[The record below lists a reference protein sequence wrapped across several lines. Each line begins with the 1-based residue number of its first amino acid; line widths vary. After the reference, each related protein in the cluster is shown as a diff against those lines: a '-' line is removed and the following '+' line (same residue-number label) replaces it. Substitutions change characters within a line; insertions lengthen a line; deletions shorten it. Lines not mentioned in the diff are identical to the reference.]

1 MDWLPH
7 RMAAFLFLLLVLLD
21 FSTGFHVEV
30 KEWDENGTA
39 KWKTFRR
46 QKREWIKFAAAC
58 REGEDNSKRNPI
70 AKIRSDCEE
79 NHPVTYSI
87 SGVGIDR
94 APYGIFVINPRTG
107 EINITSIV
115 DREVTPVFVIRCF
128 AKHSVTG
135 VDLEPPLELRVRVLD
150 INDNPPIFAQ
160 TVFTG
165 SIEENSM
172 DNTLVMKII
181 ATDADEPN
189 HLNSKIAFKIESQ
202 EPSGPPM
209 FIMNKYTGELHLAN
223 YLDREQH
230 SSYTLV
236 VKASDRDGAA
246 DGISSLCSC
255 NVKVIDVNDNFP
267 TLAQSSFSASISENS
282 LSSDLLR
289 IQALDAD
296 EEFTD
301 NWLAEFFFISGNE
314 DNCFEI
320 VTDRATNQGILR
332 VIKELN
338 YEQLQSHSLIIGV
351 RNVAAFHHSVA
362 HDYQISGTPLT
373 IQVKNVIEPPRFHP
387 SSVVF
392 SIPESTRVN
401 QVVGTYTAID
411 EDTGVIASNVVYS
424 IGRDPGAW
432 FRINQNTGEITLNK
446 VINRES
452 IYVING
458 QYKAEVLAITRGVPR
473 YTATGTIVLSMQ
485 DMNDNC
491 PIINTELR
499 KVCMHSP
506 SVIITAKHRGGDTYG
521 TPFTFSIHGEPQT
534 TWIIRSINASS
545 AELVSQNIDFYIYRI
560 YVSVR
565 DNQGRHCRAPHII
578 PVQAC
583 QCDSRNYCTSG
594 ATKIVI
600 IGGGASGGG
609 SAGGGGGAVGGGSAG
624 GSAGG
629 GVGSGGVGGGG
640 VGGGG
645 QEGGGGIEQEGGGN
659 GEFRPGGGETE
670 DHTDWQG
677 YTDGYSESYEGYTA
691 ATDDTYNGQGSYGR
705 NFPSSTTLSG
715 AAIGLMFLGGLIFV
729 LIPIL
734 MSMSDCCGCGPG
746 VVGGVGTGFEPV
758 PECTEGAIH
767 PWGIEGAQP
776 EDRDVSHILAPT
788 TAAGGDFCE
797 PSDIYTN
804 TYGGGGVVAS
814 GVEETTG
821 VGYGTGTGYGTAG
834 GISGTGEV
842 KGSIGGTIKEYREG
856 GVNMAFLDNYFSE
869 KAFVYADEDEGRP
882 ANDCLLIYDH
892 EGVGTPVGSVGCCSF
907 IGEDLD
913 ETYLDTLGPKFKTL
927 AEICLGKEIEPFPD
941 ANPSWPCI
949 NVTLPNPESDLNLPP
964 PGTTIIV
971 NGSAPMPPPVGTT
984 TVITENTYTSG
995 STIQPPRPMTD
1006 PLLHGNMTV
1015 TETYTSG
1022 SPSLCVDPLRASNV
1036 VVTERVVGPASASDL
1051 HGMLDIPDLTEGSNV
1066 IVTERVIAPNSRLPA
1081 SLSIPDL
1088 VDGSNVVVTERVF
1101 RPASGMP
1108 GSLIN
1113 IPAELSN
1120 AHNVVVT
1127 ERVVSGSGVSSL
1139 GATSL
1144 GGANLGGL
1152 SSLGATSLGGANL
1165 GGLSS
1170 TGQMLSADCHL
1181 GQAMGTAS
1189 PGTSRRRVTK
1199 YSTVQYSSQ

>member
-30 KEWDENGTA
+30 KEWDENGMA
-39 KWKTFRR
+39 RWKTFRR

-79 NHPVTYSI
+79 NHPITYSI

-94 APYGIFVINPRTG
+94 APYGIFVVNPRTG

-115 DREVTPVFVIRCF
+115 DREVTPVFVIHCF

-165 SIEENSM
+165 SIEECSM

-202 EPSGPPM
+202 EPAGPPM

-282 LSSDLLR
+282 LSSELLR

-314 DNCFEI
+314 DNWFEI

-338 YEQLQSHSLIIGV
+338 YEHLQTHSLIIGV

-362 HDYQISGTPLT
+362 HEYQISGTPLT
-373 IQVKNVIEPPRFHP
+373 IEVKNVIEPPRFNP

-392 SIPESTRVN
+392 SLSERTRAN
-401 QVVGTYTAID
+401 YVVGTYTAID
-411 EDTGVIASNVVYS
+411 EDTGAIATNVVYS
-424 IGRDPGAW
+424 IGRDPGAL
-432 FRINQNTGEITLNK
+432 FRINQNTGEITLTK

-452 IYVING
+452 IYFTNG
-458 QYKAEVLAITRGVPR
+458 QYRAEVLAITRGVPR
-473 YTATGTIVLSMQ
+473 YTATGTIVLSIQ
-485 DMNDNC
+485 EMNDNC

-506 SVIITAKHRGGDTYG
+506 SVIITAKNMNGEVYG
-521 TPFTFSIHGEPQT
+521 APFTFSIHGEPQT

-545 AELVSQNIDFYIYRI
+545 AELTTQNIDFYIYRI

-565 DNQGRHCRAPHII
+565 DSQGRRCLKPHII

-594 ATKIVI
+594 ATKIII
-600 IGGGASGGG
+600 IGGGSGGG
-609 SAGGGGGAVGGGSAG
+609 GSEGGGSEAG
-624 GSAGG
+624 GSEAGG
-629 GVGSGGVGGGG
+629 SEAGGSDSDKGQEG
-640 VGGGG
+640 GGGG
-645 QEGGGGIEQEGGGN
+645 QEGGY
-659 GEFRPGGGETE
+659 TE
-670 DHTDWQG
+670 DHTNWQT
-677 YTDGYSESYEGYTA
+677 YTDDYDENDRYTA
-691 ATDDTYNGQGSYGR
+691 ATDYGYDGNGDYGR
-705 NFPSSTTLSG
+705 ALETSTTLSG

-746 VVGGVGTGFEPV
+746 AAAGVGTGFEPV
-758 PECTEGAIH
+758 PECIEGAIH

-788 TAAGGDFCE
+788 TAAGGDFGE

-834 GISGTGEV
+834 GISGAGEV

-907 IGEDLD
+907 IGEDTD

-941 ANPSWPCI
+941 VNPHWPSV
-949 NVTLPNPESDLNLPP
+949 NVPFPNPESDLNLPP

-971 NGSAPMPPPVGTT
+971 NGGAPMPPPVGTT
-984 TVITENTYTSG
+984 TVVTENTYTSG
-995 STIQPPRPMTD
+995 STIQHSRPMPD

-1022 SPSLCVDPLRASNV
+1022 SPSICIDPLRASNV
-1036 VVTERVVGPASASDL
+1036 VVTERVVGPASASEL
-1051 HGMLDIPDLTEGSNV
+1051 RGMLDIPDLTDGSNV
-1066 IVTERVIAPNSRLPA
+1066 IVTERLIAPNSRLPA

-1101 RPASGMP
+1101 RPASGVP

-1113 IPAELSN
+1113 IPSELTN
-1120 AHNVVVT
+1120 AHNMMVT
-1127 ERVVSGSGVSSL
+1127 ERVVSGSGMSSM
-1139 GATSL
+1139 GA
-1144 GGANLGGL
+1144 ANLGSMSG
-1152 SSLGATSLGGANL
+1152 TS
-1165 GGLSS
+1165 
-1170 TGQMLSADCHL
+1170 QMLSADCHL

-1199 YSTVQYSSQ
+1199 YSSMQYSSQ

>member
-1 MDWLPH
+1 K
-7 RMAAFLFLLLVLLD
+7 
-21 FSTGFHVEV
+21 V
-30 KEWDENGTA
+30 KEWDENGMA
-39 KWKTFRR
+39 RWKTFRR

-70 AKIRSDCEE
+70 ARIRSDCEE
-79 NHPVTYSI
+79 DNPITYSI

-94 APYGIFVINPRTG
+94 APYGIFVVNPRTG

-115 DREVTPVFVIRCF
+115 DREITPVFVIRCF

-135 VDLEPPLELRVRVLD
+135 IDLEPPLELRVRVLD
-150 INDNPPIFAQ
+150 INDNPPVFAQ

-165 SIEENSM
+165 SVEESSM

-282 LSSDLLR
+282 LSSELLR

-332 VIKELN
+332 VIKELDF
-338 YEQLQSHSLIIGV
+338 EHMRTHSLMIGV

-362 HDYQISGTPLT
+362 HEYQIFGTPLT
-373 IQVKNVIEPPRFHP
+373 VEVKNLIEPPRFHP

-392 SIPESTRVN
+392 SLAEGARVN
-401 QVVGTYTAID
+401 YVVGTYTAMD
-411 EDTGVIASNVVYS
+411 EDTRTIASNVVYS
-424 IGRDPGAW
+424 IGRDPAAW

-446 VINRES
+446 VINRDS
-452 IYVING
+452 IYVVNG
-458 QYKAEVLAITRGVPR
+458 QYQAEVLAITR
-473 YTATGTIVLSMQ
+473 
-485 DMNDNC
+485 
-491 PIINTELR
+491 
-499 KVCMHSP
+499 
-506 SVIITAKHRGGDTYG
+506 
-521 TPFTFSIHGEPQT
+521 
-534 TWIIRSINASS
+534 
-545 AELVSQNIDFYIYRI
+545 
-560 YVSVR
+560 
-565 DNQGRHCRAPHII
+565 
-578 PVQAC
+578 AC

-594 ATKIVI
+594 ATRIII
-600 IGGGASGGG
+600 IGGGGGSSGGTG
-609 SAGGGGGAVGGGSAG
+609 GGTTGGGAGGGTGGGTWEEGGREDGGGGG
-624 GSAGG
+624 
-629 GVGSGGVGGGG
+629 
-640 VGGGG
+640 G
-645 QEGGGGIEQEGGGN
+645 QSRPEEGD
-659 GEFRPGGGETE
+659 FE
-670 DHTDWQG
+670 DHTDWQS
-677 YTDGYSESYEGYTA
+677 YTDGYGGGEEEYTA
-691 ATDDTYNGQGSYGR
+691 STDGGYAGNENYGR
-705 NFPSSTTLSG
+705 QFESNTTLSG

-746 VVGGVGTGFEPV
+746 AAGGVGTGFEPV

-776 EDRDVSHILAPT
+776 EDRSGIVNNCQADMK
-788 TAAGGDFCE
+788 
-797 PSDIYTN
+797 DIYNN

-834 GISGTGEV
+834 GISGTGEA

-907 IGEDLD
+907 IGEDTD

-941 ANPSWPCI
+941 VNPPWPGVNI
-949 NVTLPNPESDLNLPP
+949 PFPSPESDLNLPP
-964 PGTTIIV
+964 PGTTIVV
-971 NGSAPMPPPVGTT
+971 NGSAPMPTPAGTT
-984 TVITENTYTSG
+984 TVVTENTYTSG
-995 STIQPPRPMTD
+995 ATIQTPRPMPD

-1015 TETYTSG
+1015 TETYTSS

-1051 HGMLDIPDLTEGSNV
+1051 RGMLDIPDLTEGSNV

-1113 IPAELSN
+1113 IPSELSN

-1127 ERVVSGSGVSSL
+1127 ERVVSGSGMSSL
-1139 GATSL
+1139 G
-1144 GGANLGGL
+1144 G
-1152 SSLGATSLGGANL
+1152 TSLGGANL

-1170 TGQMLSADCHL
+1170 TGQMLSAECHL
-1181 GQAMGTAS
+1181 GQGMGTAS
-1189 PGTSRRRVTK
+1189 PGTSRRRMTK

>member
-1 MDWLPH
+1 Q
-7 RMAAFLFLLLVLLD
+7 VLLD

-30 KEWDENGTA
+30 KEWDENGMA
-39 KWKTFRR
+39 RWKTFRR

-70 AKIRSDCEE
+70 ARIRSDCEE
-79 NHPVTYSI
+79 DNPITYSI

-94 APYGIFVINPRTG
+94 APYGIFVVNPRTG

-135 VDLEPPLELRVRVLD
+135 IDLEPPLELRVRVLD
-150 INDNPPIFAQ
+150 INDNPPVFAQ

-165 SIEENSM
+165 SVEESSM

-282 LSSDLLR
+282 LSSELLR

-332 VIKELN
+332 VIKELDF
-338 YEQLQSHSLIIGV
+338 EHMRTHALMIGV

-362 HDYQISGTPLT
+362 HEYQIFGTPLT
-373 IQVKNVIEPPRFHP
+373 VEVKNLIEPPRFHP

-392 SIPESTRVN
+392 SLAENARVN
-401 QVVGTYTAID
+401 YVIGTYTAMD
-411 EDTGVIASNVVYS
+411 EDTRTIASNVVYS
-424 IGRDPGAW
+424 IGRDPAAW
-432 FRINQNTGEITLNK
+432 FRINQNTGEIILNK
-446 VINRES
+446 VVNRDS
-452 IYVING
+452 VYVVNG
-458 QYKAEVLAITRGVPR
+458 QYQAEVLAITR
-473 YTATGTIVLSMQ
+473 
-485 DMNDNC
+485 
-491 PIINTELR
+491 
-499 KVCMHSP
+499 
-506 SVIITAKHRGGDTYG
+506 
-521 TPFTFSIHGEPQT
+521 
-534 TWIIRSINASS
+534 
-545 AELVSQNIDFYIYRI
+545 
-560 YVSVR
+560 
-565 DNQGRHCRAPHII
+565 
-578 PVQAC
+578 AC

-594 ATKIVI
+594 ATRIII
-600 IGGGASGGG
+600 IGGGGGSGGG
-609 SAGGGGGAVGGGSAG
+609 TGGGGT
-624 GSAGG
+624 
-629 GVGSGGVGGGG
+629 SGGVGGGT
-640 VGGGG
+640 GGGG
-645 QEGGGGIEQEGGGN
+645 REEGGGQQEGGGDYGQT
-659 GEFRPGGGETE
+659 RPGGDFE

-677 YTDGYSESYEGYTA
+677 YTDGYDGGEDGYTA
-691 ATDDTYNGQGSYGR
+691 STDEGYAGNENYGR
-705 NFPSSTTLSG
+705 QYESNTTLSG

-746 VVGGVGTGFEPV
+746 AAGGVGTGFEPV

-776 EDRDVSHILAPT
+776 EDRVSRSHISKTKSNSYLEAQE
-788 TAAGGDFCE
+788 GQLFLF
-797 PSDIYTN
+797 SDIYNN

-834 GISGTGEV
+834 GISGTGEA

-907 IGEDLD
+907 IGEDTD

-941 ANPSWPCI
+941 VNPPWPGVNI
-949 NVTLPNPESDLNLPP
+949 PFPSPESDLNLPP

-971 NGSAPMPPPVGTT
+971 NGNAPMPPSAGTT
-984 TVITENTYTSG
+984 TVVTENTYTSG
-995 STIQPPRPMTD
+995 ATIQPPRPMPD
-1006 PLLHGNMTV
+1006 PLVHGNMTV
-1015 TETYTSG
+1015 TETYTSS

-1051 HGMLDIPDLTEGSNV
+1051 RGMLDIPDLTEGSNV

-1113 IPAELSN
+1113 IPSELSN

-1127 ERVVSGSGVSSL
+1127 ERVVSGSGMSSL
-1139 GATSL
+1139 GGTSL

-1152 SSLGATSLGGANL
+1152 STA
-1165 GGLSS
+1165 
-1170 TGQMLSADCHL
+1170 GQMLSADCHL
-1181 GQAMGTAS
+1181 SQGMGTAS

>member
-1 MDWLPH
+1 K
-7 RMAAFLFLLLVLLD
+7 
-21 FSTGFHVEV
+21 V

-39 KWKTFRR
+39 RWKTFRR

-70 AKIRSDCEE
+70 ARIRSDCEE
-79 NHPVTYSI
+79 DNPIIYSI

-94 APYGIFVINPRTG
+94 APYGIFVVNPRTG

-150 INDNPPIFAQ
+150 INDNPPVFAQ

-165 SIEENSM
+165 SIEESSM

-282 LSSDLLR
+282 LSSELLR

-320 VTDRATNQGILR
+320 ITDRATNQGILR
-332 VIKELN
+332 VIKELD
-338 YEQLQSHSLIIGV
+338 YEQLQTHSLMIGV
-351 RNVAAFHHSVA
+351 RNVAAFHHSVVQ
-362 HDYQISGTPLT
+362 DYQVSGTPL
-373 IQVKNVIEPPRFHP
+373 IVEVKNLVEPPRFDP
-387 SSVVF
+387 SSVML
-392 SIPESTRVN
+392 SISEGTRVN
-401 QVVGTYTAID
+401 TFIGTFTAID
-411 EDTGVIASNVVYS
+411 EDTRAIASNVYFYLTKHRYS
-424 IGRDPGAW
+424 IGRDPAAW

-446 VINRES
+446 AINRES

-458 QYKAEVLAITRGVPR
+458 QYKAEVLAITR
-473 YTATGTIVLSMQ
+473 
-485 DMNDNC
+485 
-491 PIINTELR
+491 
-499 KVCMHSP
+499 
-506 SVIITAKHRGGDTYG
+506 
-521 TPFTFSIHGEPQT
+521 
-534 TWIIRSINASS
+534 
-545 AELVSQNIDFYIYRI
+545 
-560 YVSVR
+560 
-565 DNQGRHCRAPHII
+565 
-578 PVQAC
+578 AC

-594 ATKIVI
+594 ATKIII
-600 IGGGASGGG
+600 IGGGGGG
-609 SAGGGGGAVGGGSAG
+609 AGGGGGTGTGGIDTG
-624 GSAGG
+624 GQGG
-629 GVGSGGVGGGG
+629 DRED
-640 VGGGG
+640 GG
-645 QEGGGGIEQEGGGN
+645 QEGYDDGQT
-659 GEFRPGGGETE
+659 RPGGGDTE
-670 DHTDWQG
+670 DHTDWQV
-677 YTDGYSESYEGYTA
+677 YTDAYGGGEEGYTA
-691 ATDDTYNGQGSYGR
+691 STDDSYAGNENYGR
-705 NFPSSTTLSG
+705 EYQGPTTLSG

-746 VVGGVGTGFEPV
+746 AAGAVRTGFEPV

-776 EDRDVSHILAPT
+776 EDRVSTCHVSKTGSNSYLEKRLHLT
-788 TAAGGDFCE
+788 VY
-797 PSDIYTN
+797 IYNN

-834 GISGTGEV
+834 GISGTGEA

-907 IGEDLD
+907 IGEDTD

-941 ANPSWPCI
+941 VNPPWPGI
-949 NVTLPNPESDLNLPP
+949 NVAFPNPESDLNLPP
-964 PGTTIIV
+964 PGTTIVV
-971 NGSAPMPPPVGTT
+971 NGNAPMPPPAGTT
-984 TVITENTYTSG
+984 TVVTENTYTSG
-995 STIQPPRPMTD
+995 STIQPPRPMPD

-1051 HGMLDIPDLTEGSNV
+1051 RGMLDIPDLADGSNV
-1066 IVTERVIAPNSRLPA
+1066 IVTERVIAPSSRLPA

-1101 RPASGMP
+1101 RPAPGMP

-1113 IPAELSN
+1113 IPSELSN

-1127 ERVVSGSGVSSL
+1127 ERVVSGSGMSSL
-1139 GATSL
+1139 G
-1144 GGANLGGL
+1144 G
-1152 SSLGATSLGGANL
+1152 TSLGGANL

>member
-1 MDWLPH
+1 K
-7 RMAAFLFLLLVLLD
+7 
-21 FSTGFHVEV
+21 V
-30 KEWDENGTA
+30 KEWDDNGMA
-39 KWKTFRR
+39 RWKTFRR

-58 REGEDNSKRNPI
+58 REGEDNSRRNPI

-79 NHPVTYSI
+79 KHPITYSI

-94 APYGIFVINPRTG
+94 APFGIFVVNPRTG

-115 DREVTPVFVIRCF
+115 DREITPVFVIRCF

-135 VDLEPPLELRVRVLD
+135 VDLEPPLELRVKVLD
-150 INDNPPIFAQ
+150 INDNPPVFAQ

-165 SIEENSM
+165 AIEESSM

-246 DGISSLCSC
+246 DGVSSLCSC

-282 LSSDLLR
+282 LSSELIR

-314 DNCFEI
+314 DNWFEI

-338 YEQLQSHSLIIGV
+338 YEYLQTHSLIIGV

-362 HDYQISGTPLT
+362 HEYRISGTPLT
-373 IQVKNVIEPPRFHP
+373 IEVKNVIEPPRFHP
-387 SSVVF
+387 STVLFSV
-392 SIPESTRVN
+392 SQNTRVN
-401 QVVGTYTAID
+401 YIVGTYTAFD
-411 EDTGVIASNVVYS
+411 EDSGSIASNHFYFTKYRYS
-424 IGRDPGAW
+424 IGRDPAAW
-432 FRINQNTGEITLNK
+432 FRINQNTGQITLNK
-446 VINRES
+446 VINWDS
-452 IYVING
+452 IYVVNG
-458 QYKAEVLAITRGVPR
+458 QYRAEVLAITR
-473 YTATGTIVLSMQ
+473 
-485 DMNDNC
+485 
-491 PIINTELR
+491 
-499 KVCMHSP
+499 
-506 SVIITAKHRGGDTYG
+506 
-521 TPFTFSIHGEPQT
+521 
-534 TWIIRSINASS
+534 
-545 AELVSQNIDFYIYRI
+545 
-560 YVSVR
+560 
-565 DNQGRHCRAPHII
+565 
-578 PVQAC
+578 AC
-583 QCDSRNYCTSG
+583 QCDINNYCTNG
-594 ATKIVI
+594 ATRIII
-600 IGGGASGGG
+600 IGGDGK
-609 SAGGGGGAVGGGSAG
+609 
-624 GSAGG
+624 
-629 GVGSGGVGGGG
+629 
-640 VGGGG
+640 
-645 QEGGGGIEQEGGGN
+645 E
-659 GEFRPGGGETE
+659 GGETE
-670 DHTDWQG
+670 KEDSSTREPKLEEHTED
-677 YTDGYSESYEGYTA
+677 YTDGQVYTGGYSEGDGGYTA
-691 ATDDTYNGQGSYGR
+691 ATDYYYNGNGNYGR
-705 NFPSSTTLSG
+705 EIQSATTLSG

-746 VVGGVGTGFEPV
+746 AAGGVGTGFEPV

-776 EDRDVSHILAPT
+776 EDRVSTSYVSKTCGYRNSYLQKILHLPRNMKVIV
-788 TAAGGDFCE
+788 E
-797 PSDIYTN
+797 LYIYTN

-834 GISGTGEV
+834 GISGAGEV
-842 KGSIGGTIKEYREG
+842 KGSVGGTIKEYREG

-907 IGEDLD
+907 IGEDTD

-941 ANPSWPCI
+941 VNPTWPCL
-949 NVTLPNPESDLNLPP
+949 NLNFPNPESDLNLPP
-964 PGTTIIV
+964 PGSTIVV
-971 NGSAPMPPPVGTT
+971 NGCAPMPPPVGTT
-984 TVITENTYTSG
+984 TVVTENTYTSG
-995 STIQPPRPMTD
+995 STIQPPRPMPD

-1051 HGMLDIPDLTEGSNV
+1051 RGMLDIPDLADGSNV

-1108 GSLIN
+1108 GSLMN
-1113 IPAELSN
+1113 IPSELSN

-1127 ERVVSGSGVSSL
+1127 ERVVSGSGMSSL
-1139 GATSL
+1139 GGTSL
-1144 GGANLGGL
+1144 GG
-1152 SSLGATSLGGANL
+1152 TNL

>member
-7 RMAAFLFLLLVLLD
+7 RTAAFLFLLLVLLD

-30 KEWDENGTA
+30 KEWDENGMA
-39 KWKTFRR
+39 RWKTFRR

-79 NHPVTYSI
+79 NHPITYSI

-94 APYGIFVINPRTG
+94 APFGIFVVNPRTG

-165 SIEENSM
+165 SIEESSM

-282 LSSDLLR
+282 LSSELLR

-314 DNCFEI
+314 DNWFEI

-338 YEQLQSHSLIIGV
+338 YEYLQTHSLIIGV

-362 HDYQISGTPLT
+362 HEYRISGTPLT
-373 IQVKNVIEPPRFHP
+373 IEVKNMIEPPRFQP

-392 SIPESTRVN
+392 SISQNTRVN
-401 QVVGTYTAID
+401 YVVGTYTAID
-411 EDTGVIASNVVYS
+411 EDTGAIASNVVYS
-424 IGRDPGAW
+424 IGRDPAAW
-432 FRINQNTGEITLNK
+432 FRINQNTGQITLNK

-473 YTATGTIVLSMQ
+473 YTATGTIVLSIE
-485 DMNDNC
+485 DTNYNC
-491 PIINTELR
+491 PTINTELR

-506 SVIITAKHRGGDTYG
+506 SVVITAKGLDGDSYG
-521 TPFTFSIHGEPQT
+521 FPFTFSIHGEPQT

-545 AELVSQNIDFYIYRI
+545 AELVSQNIDFYLYRI
-560 YVSVR
+560 YVSVS
-565 DNQGRHCRAPHII
+565 DNQGRRCSRPHII

-594 ATKIVI
+594 ATKIII
-600 IGGGASGGG
+600 IGGGGSSGGG
-609 SAGGGGGAVGGGSAG
+609 SGGEGGNTGGKDGGGTGPDGGDTGEARPGEGTEDYTDGQVYTSGYSE
-624 GSAGG
+624 GG
-629 GVGSGGVGGGG
+629 GVYTAVTDYYD
-640 VGGGG
+640 
-645 QEGGGGIEQEGGGN
+645 GN
-659 GEFRPGGGETE
+659 GIDRGIQP
-670 DHTDWQG
+670 
-677 YTDGYSESYEGYTA
+677 A
-691 ATDDTYNGQGSYGR
+691 
-705 NFPSSTTLSG
+705 TTLSG

-746 VVGGVGTGFEPV
+746 AAGGVGTGFEPV

-907 IGEDLD
+907 IGEDTD

-941 ANPSWPCI
+941 VNPTWPCVNI
-949 NVTLPNPESDLNLPP
+949 NFPNPESDLNLPP
-964 PGTTIIV
+964 PGTTIVV
-971 NGSAPMPPPVGTT
+971 NGCAPMPPPVGTT
-984 TVITENTYTSG
+984 TVVTENTYTSG
-995 STIQPPRPMTD
+995 STIQPPRPMPD

-1051 HGMLDIPDLTEGSNV
+1051 RGMLDIPDLTDGSNV
-1066 IVTERVIAPNSRLPA
+1066 IVTERVIAPNSRLPT

-1113 IPAELSN
+1113 IPSELSN

-1127 ERVVSGSGVSSL
+1127 ERVVSGSGMSSL
-1139 GATSL
+1139 GGTSL
-1144 GGANLGGL
+1144 GGTNLG
-1152 SSLGATSLGGANL
+1152 T
-1165 GGLSS
+1165 LSS

-1181 GQAMGTAS
+1181 GQAIGTAS

>member
-1 MDWLPH
+1 L
-7 RMAAFLFLLLVLLD
+7 LFLQVLLD
-21 FSTGFHVEV
+21 FTTGFHVEV
-30 KEWDENGTA
+30 KEWDGNGTA
-39 KWKTFRR
+39 RWKTFRR

-70 AKIRSDCEE
+70 ARIRSDCEE
-79 NHPVTYSI
+79 DNPITYSI

-94 APYGIFVINPRTG
+94 APYGIFVVNPRTG

-150 INDNPPIFAQ
+150 INDNAPVFAQ

-165 SIEENSM
+165 SVEESSM

-282 LSSDLLR
+282 LSSELLR

-332 VIKELN
+332 VIKELDF
-338 YEQLQSHSLIIGV
+338 EHIRTHSLMIGV

-362 HDYQISGTPLT
+362 HEYQIFGTPLT
-373 IQVKNVIEPPRFHP
+373 VEVKNLIEPPRFHP

-392 SIPESTRVN
+392 SLAEGARAN
-401 QVVGTYTAID
+401 YVVGTYTAMD
-411 EDTGVIASNVVYS
+411 EDTRTIASNVVYS
-424 IGRDPGAW
+424 IGRDPAAW

-452 IYVING
+452 VYVVNG
-458 QYKAEVLAITRGVPR
+458 QYQAEVLAITR
-473 YTATGTIVLSMQ
+473 
-485 DMNDNC
+485 
-491 PIINTELR
+491 
-499 KVCMHSP
+499 
-506 SVIITAKHRGGDTYG
+506 
-521 TPFTFSIHGEPQT
+521 
-534 TWIIRSINASS
+534 
-545 AELVSQNIDFYIYRI
+545 
-560 YVSVR
+560 
-565 DNQGRHCRAPHII
+565 
-578 PVQAC
+578 AC
-583 QCDSRNYCTSG
+583 QCDSRNYCTTG
-594 ATKIVI
+594 ATRIII
-600 IGGGASGGG
+600 IGGGGA
-609 SAGGGGGAVGGGSAG
+609 AGGGGT
-624 GSAGG
+624 
-629 GVGSGGVGGGG
+629 GGGG
-640 VGGGG
+640 TTGGGG
-645 QEGGGGIEQEGGGN
+645 GGTGGGGREDGGQQGGGDY
-659 GEFRPGGGETE
+659 GGETRPEGGDFE

-677 YTDGYSESYEGYTA
+677 YTDGYDGGGEGYTA
-691 ATDDTYNGQGSYGR
+691 STDDSYAGNENYGR
-705 NFPSSTTLSG
+705 DYESNTTLSG

-746 VVGGVGTGFEPV
+746 AAGGVGTGFEPV

-776 EDRDVSHILAPT
+776 EDRVSTSHVSKIRSNSYLEKRLHLT
-788 TAAGGDFCE
+788 IE
-797 PSDIYTN
+797 SDKIYNN

-834 GISGTGEV
+834 GISGMGEA

-907 IGEDLD
+907 IGEDTD

-941 ANPSWPCI
+941 VNPPWPGV
-949 NVTLPNPESDLNLPP
+949 NVAFPSPESDLNLPP
-964 PGTTIIV
+964 PGTTIVV

-984 TVITENTYTSG
+984 TVVTENTYTSG
-995 STIQPPRPMTD
+995 ATIQPPRPMPD

-1022 SPSLCVDPLRASNV
+1022 SPSFPVDPLRASNV

-1051 HGMLDIPDLTEGSNV
+1051 RGMLDIPDLTEGSNV

-1113 IPAELSN
+1113 IPSELSN

-1127 ERVVSGSGVSSL
+1127 ERVVSGSGMSSL
-1139 GATSL
+1139 G
-1144 GGANLGGL
+1144 G
-1152 SSLGATSLGGANL
+1152 TSLGGANL

-1170 TGQMLSADCHL
+1170 TSQMLSADSHL
-1181 GQAMGTAS
+1181 GQGMGTAS

>member
-30 KEWDENGTA
+30 KEWNENGTT

-70 AKIRSDCEE
+70 ARIRSDCEE
-79 NHPVTYSI
+79 NNPITYSI

-107 EINITSIV
+107 EINITAIV
-115 DREVTPVFVIRCF
+115 DREVTPIFVIRCF

-150 INDNPPIFAQ
+150 INDNPPVFAQ
-160 TVFTG
+160 AVFTG
-165 SIEENSM
+165 SIEESSM

-181 ATDADEPN
+181 ASDADEPN

-209 FIMNKYTGELHLAN
+209 FIMNKYTGELHIAN
-223 YLDREQH
+223 FLDREQH

-255 NVKVIDVNDNFP
+255 VVKVIDVNDNFP
-267 TLAQSSFSASISENS
+267 TLAQSSFSASIAENA
-282 LSSDLLR
+282 LSSEVLR

-296 EEFTD
+296 EENTP
-301 NWLAEFFFISGNE
+301 NWRAKFVILSGNE
-314 DNCFEI
+314 NHWFKIDTDPNTNEGI
-320 VTDRATNQGILR
+320 VR
-332 VIKELN
+332 VVKELN
-338 YEQLQSHSLIIGV
+338 YEQHQVHPLTIGV
-351 RNVAAFHHSVA
+351 INENSFHKSVA
-362 HDYQISGTPLT
+362 HSFQMSGTPLT
-373 IQVKNVIEPPRFHP
+373 IAVKNVVEPPYFHP
-387 SSVVF
+387 SSIVF
-392 SIPESTRVN
+392 SLSESTRVN
-401 QVVGTYTAID
+401 YIVGAYTAID
-411 EDTGVIASNVVYS
+411 EDTGAIASNVVYS
-424 IGRDPGAW
+424 MGRDPGAW
-432 FRINQNTGEITLNK
+432 FRVNQNTGEITLNK
-446 VINRES
+446 VIDRES
-452 IYVING
+452 IYVTNG
-458 QYKAEVLAITRGVPR
+458 QYRAEVLAITRGVPQ
-473 YTATGTIVLSMQ
+473 YTATGTIVLSIQ
-485 DMNDNC
+485 DVNDNC
-491 PIINTELR
+491 PTINTELR

-506 SVIITAKHRGGDTYG
+506 SVIITAKDMDGDPYG
-521 TPFTFSIHGEPQT
+521 PPFTFSIHGEPQT

-545 AELVSQNIDFYIYRI
+545 AELVCQNIDFYMYRI
-560 YVSVR
+560 YISVK
-565 DNQGRHCRAPHII
+565 DNQGRSCPKPHII

-583 QCDSRNYCTSG
+583 QCDSRNYCTNG
-594 ATKIVI
+594 ATKITI
-600 IGGGASGGG
+600 IGGGGRGTDVSGDAGSSGGA
-609 SAGGGGGAVGGGSAG
+609 AGGGGAGGVGGGG
-624 GSAGG
+624 
-629 GVGSGGVGGGG
+629 GGVGGGG

-645 QEGGGGIEQEGGGN
+645 VGGGGVGGGGGN
-659 GEFRPGGGETE
+659 GDIGPGVDQTE
-670 DHTDWQG
+670 DHTDGQVYTYG
-677 YTDGYSESYEGYTA
+677 YGDEGYTP
-691 ATDDTYNGQGSYGR
+691 ATDDIYNGNLGR
-705 NFPSSTTLSG
+705 QAPSSTTLSG

-746 VVGGVGTGFEPV
+746 AAGGVGTGFEPV

-788 TAAGGDFCE
+788 TAAGGDFGE

-842 KGSIGGTIKEYREG
+842 KGSVGGTIKEYREG

-907 IGEDLD
+907 IGEDTD

-941 ANPSWPCI
+941 VNPPWPSV
-949 NVTLPNPESDLNLPP
+949 NVTFPSPESDLNLPP

-984 TVITENTYTSG
+984 TVVTENTYTSA
-995 STIQPPRPMTD
+995 STIQPPRPMPD

-1022 SPSLCVDPLRASNV
+1022 SPSLGVDPLRASNV

-1051 HGMLDIPDLTEGSNV
+1051 RGMLDIPDLTDGSNV
-1066 IVTERVIAPNSRLPA
+1066 IVTERVIAPNSRLPT

-1113 IPAELSN
+1113 IPSELSN
-1120 AHNVVVT
+1120 THNVVVT
-1127 ERVVSGSGVSSL
+1127 ERVVSGSGMN
-1139 GATSL
+1139 SL
-1144 GGANLGGL
+1144 GGA
-1152 SSLGATSLGGANL
+1152 SLGGANL

-1170 TGQMLSADCHL
+1170 TSQMLSADCHL

>member
-7 RMAAFLFLLLVLLD
+7 RTPAFLFLLLVLLD
-21 FSTGFHVEV
+21 CSTGFHVEV
-30 KEWDENGTA
+30 KEWDENGMA
-39 KWKTFRR
+39 RWKTFRR

-70 AKIRSDCEE
+70 ARIRSDCEE
-79 NHPVTYSI
+79 KHPITYSI

-94 APYGIFVINPRTG
+94 APYGIFVVNPRTG

-128 AKHSVTG
+128 AKHSMTG
-135 VDLEPPLELRVRVLD
+135 EDLEPPLELRVRVLD

-165 SIEENSM
+165 SVEESSM

-181 ATDADEPN
+181 ASDADEPN

-255 NVKVIDVNDNFP
+255 NIKVIDVNDNFP

-282 LSSDLLR
+282 LSSELLR

-314 DNCFEI
+314 DNWFEI

-338 YEQLQSHSLIIGV
+338 YEHLQTHSLIIGV
-351 RNVAAFHHSVA
+351 RNVAAFHHSIA
-362 HDYQISGTPLT
+362 KDFRMSGTPLT
-373 IQVKNVIEPPRFHP
+373 IEVKNMIEPPKFQP

-392 SIPESTRVN
+392 SLSESKKVN
-401 QVVGTYTAID
+401 YILGTYTAID
-411 EDTGVIASNVVYS
+411 EDTGLTASNVIYS

-432 FRINQNTGEITLNK
+432 FRINQNTGEIILNK
-446 VINRES
+446 VIDRDS
-452 IYVING
+452 VYVTNG
-458 QYKAEVLAITRGVPR
+458 QYRAEVLAITRGAPR
-473 YTATGTIVLSMQ
+473 YTATGTIVLSLQ
-485 DMNDNC
+485 DMYDNC
-491 PIINTELR
+491 PSINTELR

-506 SVIITAKHRGGDTYG
+506 SVIITAKYMDGHPYSG

-560 YVSVR
+560 YISVR
-565 DNQGRHCRAPHII
+565 DSQGRSCPKPHVI

-583 QCDSRNYCTSG
+583 QCDIRNYCTSG
-594 ATKIVI
+594 ATKIII
-600 IGGGASGGG
+600 IGD
-609 SAGGGGGAVGGGSAG
+609 
-624 GSAGG
+624 
-629 GVGSGGVGGGG
+629 
-640 VGGGG
+640 
-645 QEGGGGIEQEGGGN
+645 
-659 GEFRPGGGETE
+659 GGGERDQDGGYDDYRPGE
-670 DHTDWQG
+670 GPKEHTDWQV
-677 YTDGYSESYEGYTA
+677 YTIDYSDGQGYSA
-691 ATDDTYNGQGSYGR
+691 ATDDTFNGNGNYGR
-705 NFPSSTTLSG
+705 NILSSTTLSG

-746 VVGGVGTGFEPV
+746 AAAGVGTGFEPV

-788 TAAGGDFCE
+788 TAAGGDFGE

-834 GISGTGEV
+834 GISGTGEA
-842 KGSIGGTIKEYREG
+842 KGSVGGTIKEYREG

-907 IGEDLD
+907 IGEDTD

-941 ANPSWPCI
+941 VNPPWPCV
-949 NVTLPNPESDLNLPP
+949 NVNFPNSESDLNLPP
-964 PGTTIIV
+964 PGTTIVV
-971 NGSAPMPPPVGTT
+971 NGCAPMPPPAGTT
-984 TVITENTYTSG
+984 TIVTENTYTSG
-995 STIQPPRPMTD
+995 STIQPSRPMPD

-1015 TETYTSG
+1015 TETFTSS

-1051 HGMLDIPDLTEGSNV
+1051 RGMLDIPDLTDGSNV
-1066 IVTERVIAPNSRLPA
+1066 IVTERVIAPNSRLPT

-1113 IPAELSN
+1113 IPSELSN
-1120 AHNVVVT
+1120 THNVVVT
-1127 ERVVSGSGVSSL
+1127 ERVVSGSGMS
-1139 GATSL
+1139 SL

-1152 SSLGATSLGGANL
+1152 SSA
-1165 GGLSS
+1165 
-1170 TGQMLSADCHL
+1170 GQMLSAEGHL

-1199 YSTVQYSSQ
+1199 YSTMQYSNQ

>member
-1 MDWLPH
+1 K
-7 RMAAFLFLLLVLLD
+7 
-21 FSTGFHVEV
+21 V

-39 KWKTFRR
+39 RWKTFRR

-79 NHPVTYSI
+79 NNPITYSI

-94 APYGIFVINPRTG
+94 APYGIFVVNPRTG

-135 VDLEPPLELRVRVLD
+135 IDLEPPLELRVRVLD

-160 TVFTG
+160 SVFTG
-165 SIEENSM
+165 SIEECSM

-181 ATDADEPN
+181 ASDADEPN

-255 NVKVIDVNDNFP
+255 HVKVIDVNDNFP
-267 TLAQSSFSASISENS
+267 TLAQSSFSATISENS
-282 LSSDLLR
+282 LSSELLR

-320 VTDRATNQGILR
+320 VTDPATNQGILR

-338 YEQLQSHSLIIGV
+338 YEHIQTHSLSIGV
-351 RNVAAFHHSVA
+351 RNRAEFHHSVMSQ
-362 HDYQISGTPLT
+362 YQVIGTPL
-373 IQVKNVIEPPRFHP
+373 IVEVKNVIEPPRFNPP
-387 SSVVF
+387 SAIF
-392 SIPESTRVN
+392 SISQRTRVN
-401 QVVGTYTAID
+401 YVVGTYTAID
-411 EDTGVIASNVVYS
+411 EDTGTTATNVVYS

-446 VINRES
+446 VIDWES
-452 IYVING
+452 SYVTRG
-458 QYKAEVLAITRGVPR
+458 QYRAEVLAITR
-473 YTATGTIVLSMQ
+473 A
-485 DMNDNC
+485 
-491 PIINTELR
+491 
-499 KVCMHSP
+499 
-506 SVIITAKHRGGDTYG
+506 
-521 TPFTFSIHGEPQT
+521 
-534 TWIIRSINASS
+534 
-545 AELVSQNIDFYIYRI
+545 
-560 YVSVR
+560 
-565 DNQGRHCRAPHII
+565 CR
-578 PVQAC
+578 
-583 QCDSRNYCTSG
+583 CDSRNYCSSG
-594 ATKIVI
+594 ATKIII
-600 IGGGASGGG
+600 IGGG
-609 SAGGGGGAVGGGSAG
+609 GGGGGDDGRENAHTTSAVTVDDGDRDTATYWDSSTGGYGPYTG
-624 GSAGG
+624 G
-629 GVGSGGVGGGG
+629 
-640 VGGGG
+640 
-645 QEGGGGIEQEGGGN
+645 
-659 GEFRPGGGETE
+659 
-670 DHTDWQG
+670 TD
-677 YTDGYSESYEGYTA
+677 YEESKYPYV
-691 ATDDTYNGQGSYGR
+691 YVQ
-705 NFPSSTTLSG
+705 PSTTLSG

-746 VVGGVGTGFEPV
+746 AAAGVRTGFEPV

-776 EDRDVSHILAPT
+776 EDRVSTSRSTGERIFL
-788 TAAGGDFCE
+788 FLF
-797 PSDIYTN
+797 SDIYTN
-804 TYGGGGVVAS
+804 TYGGGGGVTS

-834 GISGTGEV
+834 GISGTGEA

-907 IGEDLD
+907 IGEDTD

-927 AEICLGKEIEPFPD
+927 AEICLGKEIEHFPD
-941 ANPSWPCI
+941 ANPPWPGV
-949 NVTLPNPESDLNLPP
+949 NVTFPNPECDLNLPP
-964 PGTTIIV
+964 PGTTILV
-971 NGSAPMPPPVGTT
+971 NGSAPMAPPVGTT
-984 TVITENTYTSG
+984 TVVTENTYTSA
-995 STIQPPRPMTD
+995 STVQPPRPMPD
-1006 PLLHGNMTV
+1006 PLLHGNVTV

-1051 HGMLDIPDLTEGSNV
+1051 RGMLDIPDLTDGSNV

-1113 IPAELSN
+1113 IPSELSN
-1120 AHNVVVT
+1120 THNVVVT
-1127 ERVVSGSGVSSL
+1127 ERVVSGSGMSSL
-1139 GATSL
+1139 A
-1144 GGANLGGL
+1144 GG
-1152 SSLGATSLGGANL
+1152 SLGGANL

-1170 TGQMLSADCHL
+1170 TSQMLNADCHL

-1199 YSTVQYSSQ
+1199 YSTMQYSSQ

>member
-1 MDWLPH
+1 MCSLIPPPSYCH
-7 RMAAFLFLLLVLLD
+7 HGVVPVNFQVLLD

-39 KWKTFRR
+39 RWKTFRR

-79 NHPVTYSI
+79 KHPITYSI

-94 APYGIFVINPRTG
+94 APFGIFVVNPRTG

-165 SIEENSM
+165 SIEESSM

-236 VKASDRDGAA
+236 VKASDRDGAG

-282 LSSDLLR
+282 LSSELIR

-314 DNCFEI
+314 DNWFEI

-338 YEQLQSHSLIIGV
+338 YEYLQTHSLIIGV

-362 HDYQISGTPLT
+362 HEYRISGTPLT
-373 IQVKNVIEPPRFHP
+373 IEVKNVIEPPRFHP
-387 SSVVF
+387 PSILFSV
-392 SIPESTRVN
+392 SQNTRVN
-401 QVVGTYTAID
+401 YVVGTYTAFD
-411 EDTGVIASNVVYS
+411 EDTGSIASNVVYS
-424 IGRDPGAW
+424 IGRDPAAW
-432 FRINQNTGEITLNK
+432 FRINQNTGQITLNK
-446 VINRES
+446 VISRES

-473 YTATGTIVLSMQ
+473 YTATGTIVLSIE
-485 DMNDNC
+485 DTNYNC
-491 PIINTELR
+491 PTINTEIR

-506 SVIITAKHRGGDTYG
+506 SVIITAKGMDGDAYG
-521 TPFTFSIHGEPQT
+521 FPFTFSIHGEPQT

-545 AELVSQNIDFYIYRI
+545 AELVSQNMDFYLYRI
-560 YVSVR
+560 YISVS
-565 DNQGRHCRAPHII
+565 DNQGRRCSRPHII

-583 QCDSRNYCTSG
+583 QCDSRNYCTNG
-594 ATKIVI
+594 ATKIII
-600 IGGGASGGG
+600 IGGGGKETGP
-609 SAGGGGGAVGGGSAG
+609 
-624 GSAGG
+624 
-629 GVGSGGVGGGG
+629 
-640 VGGGG
+640 
-645 QEGGGGIEQEGGGN
+645 EGGGTGVTT
-659 GEFRPGGGETE
+659 PGREPE
-670 DHTDWQG
+670 DYTDEQG
-677 YTDGYSESYEGYTA
+677 YTNGYSEGDGGYS
-691 ATDDTYNGQGSYGR
+691 ATTDYNENGYIGR
-705 NFPSSTTLSG
+705 DIQPSTTLSG

-746 VVGGVGTGFEPV
+746 AAGGVGTGFEPV

-788 TAAGGDFCE
+788 TAAGGDFGE

-842 KGSIGGTIKEYREG
+842 KGSVGGTIKECREG

-907 IGEDLD
+907 IGEDTD

-941 ANPSWPCI
+941 VNPTWPCV
-949 NVTLPNPESDLNLPP
+949 NLNFPNSESDLNLPP

-971 NGSAPMPPPVGTT
+971 NGCAPMPPPGGTT
-984 TVITENTYTSG
+984 TVVTENTYTSA
-995 STIQPPRPMTD
+995 STIQPPRPMPD

-1051 HGMLDIPDLTEGSNV
+1051 RGMLDIPDLTDGSNV
-1066 IVTERVIAPNSRLPA
+1066 IVTERVIAPNSRLPT

-1113 IPAELSN
+1113 IPSELSN

-1127 ERVVSGSGVSSL
+1127 ERVVSGSGMSSL
-1139 GATSL
+1139 GGTSL
-1144 GGANLGGL
+1144 GG
-1152 SSLGATSLGGANL
+1152 TNL

-1170 TGQMLSADCHL
+1170 TGQMLGADCHL

-1199 YSTVQYSSQ
+1199 YSTMQYSSQ

>member
-1 MDWLPH
+1 
-7 RMAAFLFLLLVLLD
+7 FTCLFFFFIVLVIWYLNSL
-21 FSTGFHVEV
+21 SKV
-30 KEWDENGTA
+30 KEWDENGMA
-39 KWKTFRR
+39 RWKTFRR

-70 AKIRSDCEE
+70 ARIRSDCEE
-79 NHPVTYSI
+79 DNPITYSI

-94 APYGIFVINPRTG
+94 APYGIFIVNPRTG

-150 INDNPPIFAQ
+150 INDNPPVFAQ

-165 SIEENSM
+165 SVEESSM

-282 LSSDLLR
+282 LSSELLR

-332 VIKELN
+332 VIKELDF
-338 YEQLQSHSLIIGV
+338 EHMRSHSLMIGV

-362 HDYQISGTPLT
+362 HEYQIFGTPLT
-373 IQVKNVIEPPRFHP
+373 VEVKNLIEPPRFHP

-392 SIPESTRVN
+392 SLPGGARVN
-401 QVVGTYTAID
+401 YVVGTYTAMD
-411 EDTGVIASNVVYS
+411 EDTRTIASNVVYS
-424 IGRDPGAW
+424 IGRDPAAW

-446 VINRES
+446 VINRDS
-452 IYVING
+452 VYVVNG
-458 QYKAEVLAITRGVPR
+458 RYQAEVLAITRGVPR
-473 YTATGTIVLSMQ
+473 YTATGTIVLSI
-485 DMNDNC
+485 DGINANC
-491 PIINTELR
+491 PTINTEVR

-506 SVIITAKHRGGDTYG
+506 SVIISANHRDGDLYA

-534 TWIIRSINASS
+534 TWIIRRINDSS
-545 AELVSQNIDFYIYRI
+545 AELVGQNIDFYLYRI
-560 YVSVR
+560 YVVVR
-565 DNQGRHCRAPHII
+565 DSQGRRCARPHII

-583 QCDSRNYCTSG
+583 QCDSRNYCTNG
-594 ATKIVI
+594 ATRIII
-600 IGGGASGGG
+600 IGGGGSGGG
-609 SAGGGGGAVGGGSAG
+609 T
-624 GSAGG
+624 
-629 GVGSGGVGGGG
+629 GV
-640 VGGGG
+640 
-645 QEGGGGIEQEGGGN
+645 
-659 GEFRPGGGETE
+659 
-670 DHTDWQG
+670 
-677 YTDGYSESYEGYTA
+677 
-691 ATDDTYNGQGSYGR
+691 
-705 NFPSSTTLSG
+705 
-715 AAIGLMFLGGLIFV
+715 
-729 LIPIL
+729 IPIL

-746 VVGGVGTGFEPV
+746 AAGGVGTGFEPV

-776 EDRDVSHILAPT
+776 EDRVN
-788 TAAGGDFCE
+788 
-797 PSDIYTN
+797 IYNN

-907 IGEDLD
+907 IGEDTD

-941 ANPSWPCI
+941 VNPPWPGV
-949 NVTLPNPESDLNLPP
+949 NMSFPSPESDLNLPP
-964 PGTTIIV
+964 PGTTIVV

-984 TVITENTYTSG
+984 TVVTENTYTSG
-995 STIQPPRPMTD
+995 TTIQPPRPMPD
-1006 PLLHGNMTV
+1006 PLLHSNMTV

-1022 SPSLCVDPLRASNV
+1022 PPSLGIDPLRASNV

-1051 HGMLDIPDLTEGSNV
+1051 RGMLDIPDLTE
-1066 IVTERVIAPNSRLPA
+1066 EYCYYL
-1081 SLSIPDL
+1081 
-1088 VDGSNVVVTERVF
+1088 
-1101 RPASGMP
+1101 
-1108 GSLIN
+1108 
-1113 IPAELSN
+1113 
-1120 AHNVVVT
+1120 
-1127 ERVVSGSGVSSL
+1127 
-1139 GATSL
+1139 
-1144 GGANLGGL
+1144 
-1152 SSLGATSLGGANL
+1152 
-1165 GGLSS
+1165 
-1170 TGQMLSADCHL
+1170 
-1181 GQAMGTAS
+1181 
-1189 PGTSRRRVTK
+1189 
-1199 YSTVQYSSQ
+1199 

>member
-7 RMAAFLFLLLVLLD
+7 RTAAFLLLLLVLLD
-21 FSTGFHVEV
+21 FSRGFHVEV
-30 KEWDENGTA
+30 KEWNENGTA
-39 KWKTFRR
+39 RWKTFRR

-70 AKIRSDCEE
+70 ARIRSDCEE
-79 NHPVTYSI
+79 NNPITYSI

-94 APYGIFVINPRTG
+94 APYGIFVVNPRTG

-115 DREVTPVFVIRCF
+115 DREITPVFVIRCF
-128 AKHSVTG
+128 AKHSLTG
-135 VDLEPPLELRVRVLD
+135 VDMEPPLELRVRVLD

-282 LSSDLLR
+282 LSSELLR

-296 EEFTD
+296 EELSD

-338 YEQLQSHSLIIGV
+338 YEHLQTHSLMIGV

-362 HDYQISGTPLT
+362 QDYRISGTPL
-373 IQVKNVIEPPRFHP
+373 IIEVKNVMEPPRFNP

-392 SIPESTRVN
+392 TISESTRAN
-401 QVVGTYTAID
+401 YVVGTYTAFD
-411 EDTGVIASNVVYS
+411 EDSGTTATNVVYS

-446 VINRES
+446 VVDWES
-452 IYVING
+452 VYVVNG
-458 QYKAEVLAITRGVPR
+458 QYRAEVLAITKGAPR
-473 YTATGTIVLSMQ
+473 YTATGTIVLSIQ
-485 DMNDNC
+485 DNDNC
-491 PIINTELR
+491 PRINTELR

-506 SVIITAKHRGGDTYG
+506 SVVITAKGTDTQSYAL
-521 TPFTFSIHGEPQT
+521 PFTFSIHGEPQT
-534 TWIIRSINASS
+534 TWIIRSLNASS
-545 AELVSQNIDFYIYRI
+545 AELVNQNMDFYIYRI
-560 YVSVR
+560 YVNVR
-565 DNQGRHCRAPHII
+565 DSQGRRCRKPYII

-594 ATKIVI
+594 ATRIII
-600 IGGGASGGG
+600 IGGRGSGSGSGGG
-609 SAGGGGGAVGGGSAG
+609 GAGGGATGNEGGTGGGGAGGGGA
-624 GSAGG
+624 
-629 GVGSGGVGGGG
+629 
-640 VGGGG
+640 
-645 QEGGGGIEQEGGGN
+645 GGGGIEGGQQG
-659 GEFRPGGGETE
+659 GVDTEPGGGGEYRPAE
-670 DHTDWQG
+670 DTTDSQG
-677 YTDGYSESYEGYTA
+677 YTDGYGDGGEGYTA
-691 ATDDTYNGQGSYGR
+691 ATDYGYGDGSYGR
-705 NFPSSTTLSG
+705 GLESATTLSG
-715 AAIGLMFLGGLIFV
+715 SAIGLMFLGGLIFV

-746 VVGGVGTGFEPV
+746 AAGGVGTGFEPV

-788 TAAGGDFCE
+788 TAAGGEFGE

-842 KGSIGGTIKEYREG
+842 KGSVGGTIKEYREG

-892 EGVGTPVGSVGCCSF
+892 EGIGTPVGSVGCCSF
-907 IGEDLD
+907 IGEDTD

-941 ANPSWPCI
+941 VNPPWPGI
-949 NVTLPNPESDLNLPP
+949 NLSFPNPESDLNLPP
-964 PGTTIIV
+964 PGTTIVV
-971 NGSAPMPPPVGTT
+971 NGGAPMPPPVGTT
-984 TVITENTYTSG
+984 TVVTENTYTSG
-995 STIQPPRPMTD
+995 ATIQPPRPMPD

-1022 SPSLCVDPLRASNV
+1022 SSGLCVDPLRASNV
-1036 VVTERVVGPASASDL
+1036 VVTERVVGPASASEL
-1051 HGMLDIPDLTEGSNV
+1051 RGMLDIPDLTDGSNV

-1113 IPAELSN
+1113 IPSELSN

-1127 ERVVSGSGVSSL
+1127 ERVMSGSGMSSL
-1139 GATSL
+1139 G
-1144 GGANLGGL
+1144 G
-1152 SSLGATSLGGANL
+1152 TSLGGANL

>member
-1 MDWLPH
+1 Q
-7 RMAAFLFLLLVLLD
+7 VLLD
-21 FSTGFHVEV
+21 FSTGFHVKV
-30 KEWDENGTA
+30 KEWDENGMA
-39 KWKTFRR
+39 RWKTFRR

-79 NHPVTYSI
+79 KHPITYSI

-94 APYGIFVINPRTG
+94 APYGIFVVNPRTG

-135 VDLEPPLELRVRVLD
+135 IDLEPPLELRVRVLD

-165 SIEENSM
+165 SIEESSM

-181 ATDADEPN
+181 ASDADEPN

-301 NWLAEFFFISGNE
+301 NWLAEFFFLSGNE
-314 DNCFEI
+314 DNWFEI

-338 YEQLQSHSLIIGV
+338 YEYLQTHSLIIGV

-362 HDYQISGTPLT
+362 RDFQMSGTPLT
-373 IQVKNVIEPPRFHP
+373 IEVKNVIEPPRFHP

-392 SIPESTRVN
+392 SVSESTRVN
-401 QVVGTYTAID
+401 YVVGTYTAID
-411 EDTGVIASNVVYS
+411 EDTGAIASNVVYS
-424 IGRDPGAW
+424 IGRDPAAW

-446 VINRES
+446 VIDRES

-458 QYKAEVLAITRGVPR
+458 QYRAEVLAITRGVTR
-473 YTATGTIVLSMQ
+473 YTATGTIVLSIQ
-485 DMNDNC
+485 DINDNC
-491 PIINTELR
+491 PTINTELR

-506 SVIITAKHRGGDTYG
+506 SVIITAKDRDGDPYG
-521 TPFTFSIHGEPQT
+521 
-534 TWIIRSINASS
+534 
-545 AELVSQNIDFYIYRI
+545 
-560 YVSVR
+560 
-565 DNQGRHCRAPHII
+565 
-578 PVQAC
+578 
-583 QCDSRNYCTSG
+583 
-594 ATKIVI
+594 
-600 IGGGASGGG
+600 
-609 SAGGGGGAVGGGSAG
+609 
-624 GSAGG
+624 
-629 GVGSGGVGGGG
+629 
-640 VGGGG
+640 
-645 QEGGGGIEQEGGGN
+645 EGGKDEE
-659 GEFRPGGGETE
+659 ETTE
-670 DHTDWQG
+670 DHTDG
-677 YTDGYSESYEGYTA
+677 GYSEGYTA
-691 ATDDTYNGQGSYGR
+691 TTDDTYNEEDVYNRRS
-705 NFPSSTTLSG
+705 PSSTTLSG
-715 AAIGLMFLGGLIFV
+715 SAIGLMFLGGLIFV

-746 VVGGVGTGFEPV
+746 AAGGVGTGFEPV

-776 EDRDVSHILAPT
+776 EDRVSTSHISKTCRRITFL
-788 TAAGGDFCE
+788 FLF
-797 PSDIYTN
+797 SDIYTN

-834 GISGTGEV
+834 GISGTGEA

-907 IGEDLD
+907 IGEDTD

-941 ANPSWPCI
+941 VNLPWPCV
-949 NVTLPNPESDLNLPP
+949 NVTFPNAESDLNLPP
-964 PGTTIIV
+964 PGTTIVV
-971 NGSAPMPPPVGTT
+971 NGCAPMPPPVGTT
-984 TVITENTYTSG
+984 TVVTENTYTSG
-995 STIQPPRPMTD
+995 STIQPPRPMSD

-1051 HGMLDIPDLTEGSNV
+1051 RGMLDIPDLADGSNV
-1066 IVTERVIAPNSRLPA
+1066 IVTERVIAPNSRLPT

-1113 IPAELSN
+1113 IPSELSN
-1120 AHNVVVT
+1120 THNVVVT
-1127 ERVVSGSGVSSL
+1127 ERVVSGSGMSSL
-1139 GATSL
+1139 GGTSL

-1152 SSLGATSLGGANL
+1152 SSA
-1165 GGLSS
+1165 
-1170 TGQMLSADCHL
+1170 GQMLSADCHL

-1199 YSTVQYSSQ
+1199 YSTVQYSS

>member
-1 MDWLPH
+1 K
-7 RMAAFLFLLLVLLD
+7 
-21 FSTGFHVEV
+21 V
-30 KEWDENGTA
+30 KEWDENGMA
-39 KWKTFRR
+39 RWKTFRR

-70 AKIRSDCEE
+70 ARIRSDCEE
-79 NHPVTYSI
+79 KHPITYSI

-94 APYGIFVINPRTG
+94 APYGIFVVNPRTG

-128 AKHSVTG
+128 AKHSMTG
-135 VDLEPPLELRVRVLD
+135 EDLEPPLELRVRVLD

-165 SIEENSM
+165 SVEESSM

-181 ATDADEPN
+181 ASDADEPN

-255 NVKVIDVNDNFP
+255 NIKVIDVNDNFP

-282 LSSDLLR
+282 LSSELLR

-314 DNCFEI
+314 DNWFEI

-338 YEQLQSHSLIIGV
+338 YEHLQTHSLIIGV
-351 RNVAAFHHSVA
+351 RNVAAFHHSIA
-362 HDYQISGTPLT
+362 KDFRMSGTPLT
-373 IQVKNVIEPPRFHP
+373 IEVKNMIEPPKFQP

-392 SIPESTRVN
+392 SLSESKKVN
-401 QVVGTYTAID
+401 YILGTYTAID
-411 EDTGVIASNVVYS
+411 EDTGLTASNYFYFTKYRYS

-432 FRINQNTGEITLNK
+432 FRINQNTGEIILNK
-446 VINRES
+446 VIDRDS
-452 IYVING
+452 VYVTNG
-458 QYKAEVLAITRGVPR
+458 QYRAEVLAITR
-473 YTATGTIVLSMQ
+473 
-485 DMNDNC
+485 
-491 PIINTELR
+491 
-499 KVCMHSP
+499 
-506 SVIITAKHRGGDTYG
+506 
-521 TPFTFSIHGEPQT
+521 
-534 TWIIRSINASS
+534 
-545 AELVSQNIDFYIYRI
+545 
-560 YVSVR
+560 
-565 DNQGRHCRAPHII
+565 
-578 PVQAC
+578 AC
-583 QCDSRNYCTSG
+583 QCDIRNYCTSG
-594 ATKIVI
+594 ATKIII
-600 IGGGASGGG
+600 IGD
-609 SAGGGGGAVGGGSAG
+609 
-624 GSAGG
+624 
-629 GVGSGGVGGGG
+629 
-640 VGGGG
+640 
-645 QEGGGGIEQEGGGN
+645 
-659 GEFRPGGGETE
+659 GGGERDQDGGYDDYRPGE
-670 DHTDWQG
+670 GPKEHTDWQV
-677 YTDGYSESYEGYTA
+677 YTIDYSDGQGYSA
-691 ATDDTYNGQGSYGR
+691 ATDDTFNGNGNYGR
-705 NFPSSTTLSG
+705 NILSSTTLSG

-746 VVGGVGTGFEPV
+746 AAAGVGTGFEPV

-776 EDRDVSHILAPT
+776 EDRVSTSHVSKT
-788 TAAGGDFCE
+788 H
-797 PSDIYTN
+797 DIYTN

-834 GISGTGEV
+834 GISGTGEA
-842 KGSIGGTIKEYREG
+842 KGSVGGTIKEYREG

-907 IGEDLD
+907 IGEDTD

-941 ANPSWPCI
+941 VNPPWPCV
-949 NVTLPNPESDLNLPP
+949 NVNFPNSESDLNLPP
-964 PGTTIIV
+964 PGTTIVV
-971 NGSAPMPPPVGTT
+971 NGCAPMPPPAGTT
-984 TVITENTYTSG
+984 TIVTENTYTSG
-995 STIQPPRPMTD
+995 STIQPSRPMPD

-1015 TETYTSG
+1015 TETFTSS

-1051 HGMLDIPDLTEGSNV
+1051 RGMLDIPDLTDGSNV
-1066 IVTERVIAPNSRLPA
+1066 IVTERVIAPNSRLPT

-1113 IPAELSN
+1113 IPSELSN
-1120 AHNVVVT
+1120 THNVVVT
-1127 ERVVSGSGVSSL
+1127 ERVVSGSGMS
-1139 GATSL
+1139 SL

-1152 SSLGATSLGGANL
+1152 SSA
-1165 GGLSS
+1165 
-1170 TGQMLSADCHL
+1170 GQMLSAEGHL

-1199 YSTVQYSSQ
+1199 YSTMQYSNQ

>member
-1 MDWLPH
+1 HFALRFYMPNFL
-7 RMAAFLFLLLVLLD
+7 LFLQVLLD

-30 KEWDENGTA
+30 KEWDENGMA
-39 KWKTFRR
+39 RWKTFRR

-70 AKIRSDCEE
+70 ARIRSDCEE
-79 NHPVTYSI
+79 DNPITYSI

-94 APYGIFVINPRTG
+94 APYGIFIVNPRTG

-115 DREVTPVFVIRCF
+115 DREITPVFVIRCF

-150 INDNPPIFAQ
+150 INDNPPVFAQ

-165 SIEENSM
+165 SVEESSM

-282 LSSDLLR
+282 LSSELLR

-320 VTDRATNQGILR
+320 VTDRATNQGVLR
-332 VIKELN
+332 VIKELDF
-338 YEQLQSHSLIIGV
+338 EHMRSHSLMIGV

-362 HDYQISGTPLT
+362 HEYQIYGTPLT
-373 IQVKNVIEPPRFHP
+373 VEVKNLIEPPRFHP

-392 SIPESTRVN
+392 SLPGGARVN
-401 QVVGTYTAID
+401 YVVGTYTAMD
-411 EDTGVIASNVVYS
+411 EDTRTIASNYFYVTKHRYS
-424 IGRDPGAW
+424 IGRDPAAW

-446 VINRES
+446 VINRDS
-452 IYVING
+452 VYIVNG
-458 QYKAEVLAITRGVPR
+458 QYQAEVLAITR
-473 YTATGTIVLSMQ
+473 
-485 DMNDNC
+485 
-491 PIINTELR
+491 
-499 KVCMHSP
+499 
-506 SVIITAKHRGGDTYG
+506 
-521 TPFTFSIHGEPQT
+521 
-534 TWIIRSINASS
+534 
-545 AELVSQNIDFYIYRI
+545 
-560 YVSVR
+560 
-565 DNQGRHCRAPHII
+565 
-578 PVQAC
+578 AC

-594 ATKIVI
+594 ATRIII
-600 IGGGASGGG
+600 IGGGGGG
-609 SAGGGGGAVGGGSAG
+609 TGGGTGGGGGGT
-624 GSAGG
+624 
-629 GVGSGGVGGGG
+629 GGGG
-640 VGGGG
+640 GGGTGGGG
-645 QEGGGGIEQEGGGN
+645 REDGGQGGGDYDQN
-659 GEFRPGGGETE
+659 RPGDYE
-670 DHTDWQG
+670 DHTDWQS
-677 YTDGYSESYEGYTA
+677 YTDGYDGGEDGYTA
-691 ATDDTYNGQGSYGR
+691 STDGGYSGNENYGR
-705 NFPSSTTLSG
+705 QFESNTTLSG

-734 MSMSDCCGCGPG
+734 MSMSDCCGCGRG
-746 VVGGVGTGFEPV
+746 AAGGVGTGFEPV

-776 EDRDVSHILAPT
+776 EDRVSTSHVSKT
-788 TAAGGDFCE
+788 RN
-797 PSDIYTN
+797 IYNN

-907 IGEDLD
+907 IGEDTD

-941 ANPSWPCI
+941 VNPPWPGV
-949 NVTLPNPESDLNLPP
+949 NMSFPSPESDLNLPP
-964 PGTTIIV
+964 PGTTIVV

-984 TVITENTYTSG
+984 TVVTENTYTSG
-995 STIQPPRPMTD
+995 TTIQPPRPMPD

-1022 SPSLCVDPLRASNV
+1022 PPSLSIDPLRASNV

-1051 HGMLDIPDLTEGSNV
+1051 RGMLDIPDLTEGSNV

-1113 IPAELSN
+1113 IPSELSS

-1127 ERVVSGSGVSSL
+1127 ERVVSGSGMSSL
-1139 GATSL
+1139 G
-1144 GGANLGGL
+1144 G
-1152 SSLGATSLGGANL
+1152 TSLGGANL

-1170 TGQMLSADCHL
+1170 TGQMLSADSHL
-1181 GQAMGTAS
+1181 GQGMGTAS

>member
-1 MDWLPH
+1 L
-7 RMAAFLFLLLVLLD
+7 LFLQVLLD

-30 KEWDENGTA
+30 KEWDENGMA
-39 KWKTFRR
+39 RWKTFRR

-70 AKIRSDCEE
+70 ARIRSDCEE
-79 NHPVTYSI
+79 NNPITYSI

-94 APYGIFVINPRTG
+94 APYGIFVVNPRTG

-115 DREVTPVFVIRCF
+115 DREITPVFVIRCF

-135 VDLEPPLELRVRVLD
+135 IDLEPPLELRVRVLD
-150 INDNPPIFAQ
+150 INDNPPVFAQ

-165 SIEENSM
+165 SVEESSM

-282 LSSDLLR
+282 LSSELLR

-332 VIKELN
+332 VIKELDF
-338 YEQLQSHSLIIGV
+338 EHMRTHSLMIGV

-362 HDYQISGTPLT
+362 HEYQIFGTPLT
-373 IQVKNVIEPPRFHP
+373 VEVKNLIEPPRFHP

-392 SIPESTRVN
+392 SLAEGARVN
-401 QVVGTYTAID
+401 YVVGTYTAMD
-411 EDTGVIASNVVYS
+411 EDTRTIASNVVYS
-424 IGRDPGAW
+424 IGRDPAAW

-446 VINRES
+446 VITRDS
-452 IYVING
+452 IYVVNG
-458 QYKAEVLAITRGVPR
+458 QYQAEVLAITR
-473 YTATGTIVLSMQ
+473 
-485 DMNDNC
+485 
-491 PIINTELR
+491 
-499 KVCMHSP
+499 
-506 SVIITAKHRGGDTYG
+506 
-521 TPFTFSIHGEPQT
+521 
-534 TWIIRSINASS
+534 
-545 AELVSQNIDFYIYRI
+545 
-560 YVSVR
+560 
-565 DNQGRHCRAPHII
+565 
-578 PVQAC
+578 AC

-594 ATKIVI
+594 ATRIII
-600 IGGGASGGG
+600 IGGGGGG
-609 SAGGGGGAVGGGSAG
+609 AGGGGGT
-624 GSAGG
+624 AGG
-629 GVGSGGVGGGG
+629 GGGGTGGGG
-640 VGGGG
+640 REEGGQQGGGDYG
-645 QEGGGGIEQEGGGN
+645 QT
-659 GEFRPGGGETE
+659 RPGGGDFE
-670 DHTDWQG
+670 DHTEWQG
-677 YTDGYSESYEGYTA
+677 YTDGYEGGEDGYTA
-691 ATDDTYNGQGSYGR
+691 STDDGYAGNENYGR
-705 NFPSSTTLSG
+705 QFESNTTLSA

-746 VVGGVGTGFEPV
+746 AAGGVGTGFEPV

-776 EDRDVSHILAPT
+776 EDRVSTSHVSKT
-788 TAAGGDFCE
+788 TK
-797 PSDIYTN
+797 IYNN

-834 GISGTGEV
+834 GISGTGEA

-907 IGEDLD
+907 IGEDTD

-941 ANPSWPCI
+941 ANPPWPGVNI
-949 NVTLPNPESDLNLPP
+949 PFPSPESDLNLPP
-964 PGTTIIV
+964 PGTTIVV
-971 NGSAPMPPPVGTT
+971 NGSAPMPPPAGTT
-984 TVITENTYTSG
+984 TVVTENTYTSG
-995 STIQPPRPMTD
+995 TTIQPPRPMPD

-1015 TETYTSG
+1015 TETYTSS

-1051 HGMLDIPDLTEGSNV
+1051 RGMLDIPDLTEGSNV

-1113 IPAELSN
+1113 IPSELSN

-1127 ERVVSGSGVSSL
+1127 ERVVSGAGMSSL
-1139 GATSL
+1139 G
-1144 GGANLGGL
+1144 G
-1152 SSLGATSLGGANL
+1152 TSLGGANL

-1170 TGQMLSADCHL
+1170 TGQMLGAECHL
-1181 GQAMGTAS
+1181 GQGMGTAS

>member
-1 MDWLPH
+1 YDSGTL
-7 RMAAFLFLLLVLLD
+7 
-21 FSTGFHVEV
+21 SKV
-30 KEWDENGTA
+30 KEWDENGMA
-39 KWKTFRR
+39 RWKTFRR

-79 NHPVTYSI
+79 NNPITYSI

-94 APYGIFVINPRTG
+94 APYGIFVVNPRTG

-165 SIEENSM
+165 SVEESSM

-267 TLAQSSFSASISENS
+267 TLAQSSFSVSISENS
-282 LSSDLLR
+282 LSSELLR

-338 YEQLQSHSLIIGV
+338 YEHLQTHSLSIGV
-351 RNVAAFHHSVA
+351 RNVAPFHRSVA
-362 HDYQISGTPLT
+362 HEYQVFGTPL
-373 IQVKNVIEPPRFHP
+373 IVEVKNVIEPPRFNP

-392 SIPESTRVN
+392 SMPKSTGMYS
-401 QVVGTYTAID
+401 VVGTYTAID
-411 EDTGVIASNVVYS
+411 EDTGAIASNVVIFYLTKYRYS

-446 VINRES
+446 VIDRES
-452 IYVING
+452 IYVVNG
-458 QYKAEVLAITRGVPR
+458 QYRAEVLAITR
-473 YTATGTIVLSMQ
+473 
-485 DMNDNC
+485 
-491 PIINTELR
+491 
-499 KVCMHSP
+499 
-506 SVIITAKHRGGDTYG
+506 
-521 TPFTFSIHGEPQT
+521 
-534 TWIIRSINASS
+534 
-545 AELVSQNIDFYIYRI
+545 
-560 YVSVR
+560 
-565 DNQGRHCRAPHII
+565 
-578 PVQAC
+578 AC

-594 ATKIVI
+594 AREIIIV
-600 IGGGASGGG
+600 GGGASTGGG
-609 SAGGGGGAVGGGSAG
+609 SAGGGGVGGGT
-624 GSAGG
+624 
-629 GVGSGGVGGGG
+629 GGVGGGTG
-640 VGGGG
+640 SVGGGTGSVGGGG
-645 QEGGGGIEQEGGGN
+645 GVQGGEGGTEQGGGGDGD
-659 GEFRPGGGETE
+659 FRPGEGETE
-670 DHTDWQG
+670 DHTDWQVYTGG
-677 YTDGYSESYEGYTA
+677 YGEGEDGFTA
-691 ATDDTYNGQGSYGR
+691 ATDDSYYGSGNYGR
-705 NFPSSTTLSG
+705 NLQSSTTLSST
-715 AAIGLMFLGGLIFV
+715 AIGLMFLGGLIFV

-746 VVGGVGTGFEPV
+746 AAGGVGTGFEPV

-776 EDRDVSHILAPT
+776 EDRVSTSQVSKIHILCKFLWST
-788 TAAGGDFCE
+788 GRITSLFLF
-797 PSDIYTN
+797 SDIYTN

-834 GISGTGEV
+834 GISGTGEA
-842 KGSIGGTIKEYREG
+842 KGSVGGTIREYREG

-907 IGEDLD
+907 IGEDTD

-941 ANPSWPCI
+941 VNAPWPSV
-949 NVTLPNPESDLNLPP
+949 NVTFPNPESDLNLPP
-964 PGTTIIV
+964 PGTTIVV

-984 TVITENTYTSG
+984 TVVTENTYTSG
-995 STIQPPRPMTD
+995 STIQPPRPMPD

-1022 SPSLCVDPLRASNV
+1022 SPALCIDPLRASNV

-1051 HGMLDIPDLTEGSNV
+1051 RGMLDIPDLADGSNV

-1113 IPAELSN
+1113 IPSELSN
-1120 AHNVVVT
+1120 THNVVVT
-1127 ERVVSGSGVSSL
+1127 ERVVSGSGMSSL
-1139 GATSL
+1139 GGTSL
-1144 GGANLGGL
+1144 AGG
-1152 SSLGATSLGGANL
+1152 NL

-1170 TGQMLSADCHL
+1170 TGQMLSTDCHL
-1181 GQAMGTAS
+1181 GQAMGTAVS

>member
-1 MDWLPH
+1 HFALHFYMPISL
-7 RMAAFLFLLLVLLD
+7 LFLQVLLD
-21 FSTGFHVEV
+21 FTTGFHVEV
-30 KEWDENGTA
+30 KEWGENGTA
-39 KWKTFRR
+39 RWKTFRR

-70 AKIRSDCEE
+70 ARIRSDCEE
-79 NHPVTYSI
+79 NHPITYSI

-94 APYGIFVINPRTG
+94 APYGIFVVNPRTG

-135 VDLEPPLELRVRVLD
+135 IDLEPPLELRVRVLD

-165 SIEENSM
+165 SIEESSM

-181 ATDADEPN
+181 ASDADEPN

-282 LSSDLLR
+282 LSSELLR

-296 EEFTD
+296 EDFTD

-314 DNCFEI
+314 DNWFEI

-338 YEQLQSHSLIIGV
+338 YEHLQTHSLMIGV

-362 HDYQISGTPLT
+362 QDFRISGTPLT
-373 IQVKNVIEPPRFHP
+373 IEVKNVIEPPRFQP

-392 SIPESTRVN
+392 SVSESTRVN
-401 QVVGTYTAID
+401 YVVGTYTAID
-411 EDTGVIASNVVYS
+411 EDTGAIATNVVYS

-452 IYVING
+452 IYVINR
-458 QYKAEVLAITRGVPR
+458 QYRAEVLAITR
-473 YTATGTIVLSMQ
+473 
-485 DMNDNC
+485 
-491 PIINTELR
+491 
-499 KVCMHSP
+499 
-506 SVIITAKHRGGDTYG
+506 
-521 TPFTFSIHGEPQT
+521 
-534 TWIIRSINASS
+534 
-545 AELVSQNIDFYIYRI
+545 
-560 YVSVR
+560 
-565 DNQGRHCRAPHII
+565 
-578 PVQAC
+578 AC
-583 QCDSRNYCTSG
+583 QCDSRNYCTNG
-594 ATKIVI
+594 ATKITI
-600 IGGGASGGG
+600 IGGRGKGDDSGGDG
-609 SAGGGGGAVGGGSAG
+609 EEGQVD
-624 GSAGG
+624 G
-629 GVGSGGVGGGG
+629 GVTQVGDGDGGR
-640 VGGGG
+640 
-645 QEGGGGIEQEGGGN
+645 EI
-659 GEFRPGGGETE
+659 E
-670 DHTDWQG
+670 DHTYWQTYTEG
-677 YTDGYSESYEGYTA
+677 YSDGYGGFTA
-691 ATDDTYNGQGSYGR
+691 ATDDTFNGNGNERYLL
-705 NFPSSTTLSG
+705 PSTTLSG

-746 VVGGVGTGFEPV
+746 AAGGVGTGFEPV

-776 EDRDVSHILAPT
+776 EDRVSTSHVSKT
-788 TAAGGDFCE
+788 HN
-797 PSDIYTN
+797 IYTN

-834 GISGTGEV
+834 GISGTGEA

-907 IGEDLD
+907 IGEDTD

-941 ANPSWPCI
+941 VNPPWPCV
-949 NVTLPNPESDLNLPP
+949 NVTFPNPESDLNLPP
-964 PGTTIIV
+964 PGTTIVV
-971 NGSAPMPPPVGTT
+971 NGCAPMPPPVGTT
-984 TVITENTYTSG
+984 TVVTENTYTSG
-995 STIQPPRPMTD
+995 STIQPPRPMPD

-1051 HGMLDIPDLTEGSNV
+1051 RGMLDIPDLADGSNV
-1066 IVTERVIAPNSRLPA
+1066 IVTERVIAPNSRLPT

-1113 IPAELSN
+1113 IPSELSN
-1120 AHNVVVT
+1120 THNVVVT
-1127 ERVVSGSGVSSL
+1127 ERVVSGSGMSSL
-1139 GATSL
+1139 G
-1144 GGANLGGL
+1144 G
-1152 SSLGATSLGGANL
+1152 TSLGGANL

>member
-7 RMAAFLFLLLVLLD
+7 RTAAFLFLLLVFLD

-30 KEWDENGTA
+30 KEWSENGTA
-39 KWKTFRR
+39 RWKTFRR

-70 AKIRSDCEE
+70 ARIRSDCEE
-79 NHPVTYSI
+79 NNPITYSI

-107 EINITSIV
+107 DINITAIV

-135 VDLEPPLELRVRVLD
+135 IDLEPPLELRVRVLD

-160 TVFTG
+160 SVFTG
-165 SIEENSM
+165 AVEECSM

-181 ATDADEPN
+181 ASDADEPN
-189 HLNSKIAFKIESQ
+189 NLNSKIAFKIESQ

-209 FIMNKYTGELHLAN
+209 FVMKKATGELHLAN

-236 VKASDRDGAA
+236 VKASDRDGAG

-255 NVKVIDVNDNFP
+255 HVKVIDVNDNFP
-267 TLAQSSFSASISENS
+267 TLAQSSFSAAISENS
-282 LSSDLLR
+282 LSSELLR

-320 VTDRATNQGILR
+320 VTDPATNQGILK

-338 YEQLQSHSLIIGV
+338 YEHIRTHSLSIGV
-351 RNVAAFHHSVA
+351 RNRAEFHHSVMSQ
-362 HDYQISGTPLT
+362 YQVIGTPL
-373 IQVKNVIEPPRFHP
+373 IVEVKNVIEPPRFNP
-387 SSVVF
+387 SSIIFFV
-392 SIPESTRVN
+392 SQRTRAN
-401 QVVGTYTAID
+401 YVVGTYTAFD
-411 EDTGVIASNVVYS
+411 EDTGTTATNVVYS

-446 VINRES
+446 VIDWES
-452 IYVING
+452 SYVSHG
-458 QYKAEVLAITRGVPR
+458 QYRAEVLAITRGVPQ
-473 YTATGTIVLSMQ
+473 YTATGTIVLTMQ
-485 DMNDNC
+485 GVNDNC
-491 PIINTELR
+491 PTINTALR

-506 SVIITAKHRGGDTYG
+506 SVVITAKSMNGDLYG
-521 TPFTFSIHGEPQT
+521 LPFTFSIHGEPQT
-534 TWIIRSINASS
+534 TWIIRSINATS
-545 AELVSQNIDFYIYRI
+545 AELVSQNMDFYLYKIYIR
-560 YVSVR
+560 VR
-565 DNQGRHCRAPHII
+565 DSQGRSCLQPYII
-578 PVQAC
+578 PLQAC
-583 QCDSRNYCTSG
+583 RCDSRNYCSSG
-594 ATKIVI
+594 ATKIII
-600 IGGGASGGG
+600 IGGGGGGG
-609 SAGGGGGAVGGGSAG
+609 SPDGDRISWTD
-624 GSAGG
+624 
-629 GVGSGGVGGGG
+629 
-640 VGGGG
+640 
-645 QEGGGGIEQEGGGN
+645 
-659 GEFRPGGGETE
+659 RPV
-670 DHTDWQG
+670 TDRYD
-677 YTDGYSESYEGYTA
+677 YTDVTEWYTNVETHETYTSVGEENGYPI
-691 ATDDTYNGQGSYGR
+691 TYGQS
-705 NFPSSTTLSG
+705 PTTLSG

-746 VVGGVGTGFEPV
+746 AAAGVGTGFEPV

-788 TAAGGDFCE
+788 TAAGGDFGE

-804 TYGGGGVVAS
+804 TYGGGGGVCH

-821 VGYGTGTGYGTAG
+821 VGYATGTGYGTAG
-834 GISGTGEV
+834 GVSGTGEV
-842 KGSIGGTIKEYREG
+842 KGSTGGTIKEYREG

-892 EGVGTPVGSVGCCSF
+892 EGIGTPVGSVGCCSF
-907 IGEDLD
+907 IGEDTD

-941 ANPSWPCI
+941 ANPPWPGI
-949 NVTLPNPESDLNLPP
+949 NVTFPNPECDLNLPP
-964 PGTTIIV
+964 PGTTILV
-971 NGSAPMPPPVGTT
+971 NGSAPMAPPVGTT
-984 TVITENTYTSG
+984 TVVTENTYTSA
-995 STIQPPRPMTD
+995 STIQPPRPMPD
-1006 PLLHGNMTV
+1006 PLLHGNVTV
-1015 TETYTSG
+1015 TETYTSS
-1022 SPSLCVDPLRASNV
+1022 SPCVDPLRASNV

-1051 HGMLDIPDLTEGSNV
+1051 RGMLDIPDLTDGSNV
-1066 IVTERVIAPNSRLPA
+1066 IVTERVIAPNSRLPT

-1113 IPAELSN
+1113 IPSELSN

-1127 ERVVSGSGVSSL
+1127 ERVVSGSGMSGL
-1139 GATSL
+1139 A
-1144 GGANLGGL
+1144 GG
-1152 SSLGATSLGGANL
+1152 SLGGANL

-1199 YSTVQYSSQ
+1199 YSTMQYSSQ

>member
-7 RMAAFLFLLLVLLD
+7 RTAAFLFLLSVLLD
-21 FSTGFHVEV
+21 FSTGFHVKV
-30 KEWDENGTA
+30 KEWDENGMA
-39 KWKTFRR
+39 RWKTFRR

-79 NHPVTYSI
+79 KHPITYSI

-94 APYGIFVINPRTG
+94 APYGIFVVNPRTG

-135 VDLEPPLELRVRVLD
+135 IDLEPPLELRVRVLD

-165 SIEENSM
+165 SIEESSM

-181 ATDADEPN
+181 ASDADEPN

-301 NWLAEFFFISGNE
+301 NWLAEFFFLSGNE
-314 DNCFEI
+314 DNWFEI

-338 YEQLQSHSLIIGV
+338 YEYLQTHSLIIGV

-362 HDYQISGTPLT
+362 RDFQMSGTPLT
-373 IQVKNVIEPPRFHP
+373 IEVKNVIEPPRFHP

-392 SIPESTRVN
+392 SVSESTRVN
-401 QVVGTYTAID
+401 YVVGTYTAID
-411 EDTGVIASNVVYS
+411 EDTGAIASNVVYS
-424 IGRDPGAW
+424 IGRDPAAW

-446 VINRES
+446 VIDRES

-458 QYKAEVLAITRGVPR
+458 QYRAEVLAITRGVTR
-473 YTATGTIVLSMQ
+473 YTATGTIVLSIQ
-485 DMNDNC
+485 DINDNC
-491 PIINTELR
+491 PTINTELR

-506 SVIITAKHRGGDTYG
+506 SVIITAKDRDGDPYG
-521 TPFTFSIHGEPQT
+521 PPFTFSIHGEPQT

-565 DNQGRHCRAPHII
+565 DNQGRRCLKPHII

-583 QCDSRNYCTSG
+583 QCDSRNYCTRE
-594 ATKIVI
+594 ATEIII
-600 IGGGASGGG
+600 IGGGG
-609 SAGGGGGAVGGGSAG
+609 SGGGGG
-624 GSAGG
+624 
-629 GVGSGGVGGGG
+629 
-640 VGGGG
+640 
-645 QEGGGGIEQEGGGN
+645 
-659 GEFRPGGGETE
+659 GGGEGGKDEEETTE
-670 DHTDWQG
+670 DHTDG
-677 YTDGYSESYEGYTA
+677 GYSEGYTA
-691 ATDDTYNGQGSYGR
+691 TTDDTYNEEDVYNRRS
-705 NFPSSTTLSG
+705 PSSTTLSG
-715 AAIGLMFLGGLIFV
+715 SAIGLMFLGGLIFV

-746 VVGGVGTGFEPV
+746 AAGGVGTGFEPV

-788 TAAGGDFCE
+788 TAAGGDFGE

-834 GISGTGEV
+834 GISGTGEA

-907 IGEDLD
+907 IGEDTD

-941 ANPSWPCI
+941 VNLPWPCV
-949 NVTLPNPESDLNLPP
+949 NVTFPNAESDLNLPP
-964 PGTTIIV
+964 PGTTIVV
-971 NGSAPMPPPVGTT
+971 NGCAPMPPPVGTT
-984 TVITENTYTSG
+984 TVVTENTYTSG
-995 STIQPPRPMTD
+995 STIQPPRPMSD

-1051 HGMLDIPDLTEGSNV
+1051 RGMLDIPDLADGSNV
-1066 IVTERVIAPNSRLPA
+1066 IVTERVIAPNSRLPT

-1113 IPAELSN
+1113 IPSELSN
-1120 AHNVVVT
+1120 THNVVVT
-1127 ERVVSGSGVSSL
+1127 ERVVSGSGMSSL
-1139 GATSL
+1139 GGTSL

-1152 SSLGATSLGGANL
+1152 SSA
-1165 GGLSS
+1165 
-1170 TGQMLSADCHL
+1170 GQMLSADCHL

>member
-7 RMAAFLFLLLVLLD
+7 RMAACLFLLLVLLD

-30 KEWDENGTA
+30 KEWDENGMA
-39 KWKTFRR
+39 RWKTFRR

-79 NHPVTYSI
+79 KHPITYSI

-94 APYGIFVINPRTG
+94 APFGIFVVNPRTG

-115 DREVTPVFVIRCF
+115 DREITPVFVIRCF

-165 SIEENSM
+165 SIEESSM

-282 LSSDLLR
+282 LSSEVIR

-314 DNCFEI
+314 DNWFEI

-338 YEQLQSHSLIIGV
+338 YEYLQTHSLIIGV
-351 RNVAAFHHSVA
+351 RNVADFHHSVA
-362 HDYQISGTPLT
+362 HEYRISGTPLT
-373 IQVKNVIEPPRFHP
+373 IEVKNVIEPPRFNP
-387 SSVVF
+387 SSIVF
-392 SIPESTRVN
+392 SVSQNTRVN
-401 QVVGTYTAID
+401 YVVGTYTAFD
-411 EDTGVIASNVVYS
+411 EDTGSIASNVVYS
-424 IGRDPGAW
+424 IGRDPAAW
-432 FRINQNTGEITLNK
+432 FKINPNTGQITLNK

-473 YTATGTIVLSMQ
+473 YTATGTIVLSIE
-485 DMNDNC
+485 DTNYNC
-491 PIINTELR
+491 PTINTEIR

-506 SVIITAKHRGGDTYG
+506 SVIITAKGMDGDAYG
-521 TPFTFSIHGEPQT
+521 FPFTFSIHGEPQT

-545 AELVSQNIDFYIYRI
+545 AELVSQNIDFYLYRI
-560 YVSVR
+560 YISVS
-565 DNQGRHCRAPHII
+565 DNQGRRCSTPHII

-594 ATKIVI
+594 ATKVII
-600 IGGGASGGG
+600 IGGGGREPDKEDGGT
-609 SAGGGGGAVGGGSAG
+609 
-624 GSAGG
+624 
-629 GVGSGGVGGGG
+629 GVT
-640 VGGGG
+640 
-645 QEGGGGIEQEGGGN
+645 
-659 GEFRPGGGETE
+659 RPEVEPE
-670 DHTDWQG
+670 D
-677 YTDGYSESYEGYTA
+677 YTDGQVYTNGYSESDGGYTA
-691 ATDDTYNGQGSYGR
+691 VTDYNYNGHGNYGR
-705 NFPSSTTLSG
+705 DIQSATTLSG

-746 VVGGVGTGFEPV
+746 AAGGVGTGFEPV

-788 TAAGGDFCE
+788 TAAGGDFGE

-842 KGSIGGTIKEYREG
+842 KGSVGGTIKEYREG

-907 IGEDLD
+907 IGEDTD

-941 ANPSWPCI
+941 VNPTWPCV
-949 NVTLPNPESDLNLPP
+949 NLNFPNPESDLNLPP
-964 PGTTIIV
+964 PGTTIVV
-971 NGSAPMPPPVGTT
+971 NGCAPMPPPVGTT
-984 TVITENTYTSG
+984 TVVTENTYTSG

-1051 HGMLDIPDLTEGSNV
+1051 RGMLDIPDLADGSNV
-1066 IVTERVIAPNSRLPA
+1066 IVTERVIAPNSRLPT

-1113 IPAELSN
+1113 IPSELSN

-1127 ERVVSGSGVSSL
+1127 ERVVSGSGMSSL
-1139 GATSL
+1139 GGTSL
-1144 GGANLGGL
+1144 GG
-1152 SSLGATSLGGANL
+1152 TNL

-1170 TGQMLSADCHL
+1170 TGQMLGADCHL

>member
-7 RMAAFLFLLLVLLD
+7 RTAAFLFLLLVLLD

-30 KEWDENGTA
+30 KEWDENGMA
-39 KWKTFRR
+39 RWKTFRR

-79 NHPVTYSI
+79 KHPITYSI

-94 APYGIFVINPRTG
+94 APYGIFVVNPRTG

-115 DREVTPVFVIRCF
+115 DREVTPVFIIRCF
-128 AKHSVTG
+128 ARHSVTG

-165 SIEENSM
+165 SIEESSM

-181 ATDADEPN
+181 ASDADEPN

-282 LSSDLLR
+282 LSSELLR

-338 YEQLQSHSLIIGV
+338 YEHLQTHSLIMGV
-351 RNVAAFHHSVA
+351 KNVAPFHHSVA
-362 HDYQISGTPLT
+362 HDFKMSGTPL
-373 IQVKNVIEPPRFHP
+373 IIEVKNVVEPPQFQP
-387 SSVVF
+387 SSVMF
-392 SIPESTRVN
+392 SLSESTRVN
-401 QVVGTYTAID
+401 HIVGTYTAID
-411 EDTGVIASNVVYS
+411 EDTGAIASNVVYS
-424 IGRDPGAW
+424 IGRDPAAW

-446 VINRES
+446 VIDRES
-452 IYVING
+452 IYLING
-458 QYKAEVLAITRGVPR
+458 QYRAEVLAITRGIPR
-473 YTATGTIVLSMQ
+473 YTATGTIVLSLQ
-485 DMNDNC
+485 DVNDNC
-491 PIINTELR
+491 PTINTELR

-506 SVIITAKHRGGDTYG
+506 SVIITAKDRHGDPYAL
-521 TPFTFSIHGEPQT
+521 PFTFSIHGEPQT

-545 AELVSQNIDFYIYRI
+545 AELMSQNIDFYVYRI
-560 YVSVR
+560 YISVR
-565 DNQGRHCRAPHII
+565 DNQGRRCSKPHII

-594 ATKIVI
+594 ARKIII
-600 IGGGASGGG
+600 IGGGGGSGSGSSSGGTG
-609 SAGGGGGAVGGGSAG
+609 SSAG
-624 GSAGG
+624 GSD
-629 GVGSGGVGGGG
+629 SGGRQEGGEGI
-640 VGGGG
+640 G
-645 QEGGGGIEQEGGGN
+645 QEGGGES
-659 GEFRPGGGETE
+659 RPGGTE
-670 DHTDWQG
+670 PVDHTDGQV
-677 YTDGYSESYEGYTA
+677 YTDGYSDGEYTA
-691 ATDDTYNGQGSYGR
+691 ATDDSYNGNGYYDRDFQ
-705 NFPSSTTLSG
+705 SSTTLSG

-746 VVGGVGTGFEPV
+746 AAGGVGAGFEPV

-788 TAAGGDFCE
+788 TAAGGDFGE

-834 GISGTGEV
+834 GISGTGEA

-907 IGEDLD
+907 IGEDTD

-941 ANPSWPCI
+941 VNAPWPSV
-949 NVTLPNPESDLNLPP
+949 NVTFPNPESDLNLPP
-964 PGTTIIV
+964 PGTTIVV
-971 NGSAPMPPPVGTT
+971 NGCAPMPPPVGTT
-984 TVITENTYTSG
+984 TVVTENTYTSG
-995 STIQPPRPMTD
+995 STIQPPRPMPD
-1006 PLLHGNMTV
+1006 PLLHGNVTV

-1022 SPSLCVDPLRASNV
+1022 APALCVDPLRASNV

-1051 HGMLDIPDLTEGSNV
+1051 RGMLDIPDLADGSNV
-1066 IVTERVIAPNSRLPA
+1066 IVTERVIAPNSRLPT

-1113 IPAELSN
+1113 IPSELSN

-1127 ERVVSGSGVSSL
+1127 ERVVSGSGMSSL
-1139 GATSL
+1139 GGTSL
-1144 GGANLGGL
+1144 GGANLGSM
-1152 SSLGATSLGGANL
+1152 SSA
-1165 GGLSS
+1165 
-1170 TGQMLSADCHL
+1170 GQMLSADCHL

>member
-1 MDWLPH
+1 HFSLHLHMSIFL
-7 RMAAFLFLLLVLLD
+7 LFLQVLLD
-21 FSTGFHVEV
+21 FSTGFHVKV
-30 KEWDENGTA
+30 KEWDENGMA
-39 KWKTFRR
+39 RWKTFRR

-70 AKIRSDCEE
+70 ARIRSDCEE
-79 NHPVTYSI
+79 NHPITYSI

-94 APYGIFVINPRTG
+94 APYGIFVVNPRTG
-107 EINITSIV
+107 EINITSVV

-135 VDLEPPLELRVRVLD
+135 IDLEPPLELRVRVLD

-165 SIEENSM
+165 SVEESSM

-181 ATDADEPN
+181 ASDADEPN

-255 NVKVIDVNDNFP
+255 NIKVIDVNDNFP

-282 LSSDLLR
+282 LSSELLR

-314 DNCFEI
+314 DNSFEI

-338 YEQLQSHSLIIGV
+338 YEHLQTHSMVIGV

-362 HDYQISGTPLT
+362 RDFQMQGSPL
-373 IQVKNVIEPPRFHP
+373 VVEVMNVYEPPRFHP
-387 SSVVF
+387 STAVF
-392 SIPESTRVN
+392 SVQRNTRVN
-401 QVVGTYTAID
+401 DVVGTYTAID
-411 EDTGVIASNVVYS
+411 EDTGAIASNVYFYFIKYRYS

-432 FRINQNTGEITLNK
+432 FRINQNTGQITLNK
-446 VINRES
+446 VIDWES
-452 IYVING
+452 AYVVNG
-458 QYKAEVLAITRGVPR
+458 RYKAEVLAITR
-473 YTATGTIVLSMQ
+473 
-485 DMNDNC
+485 
-491 PIINTELR
+491 
-499 KVCMHSP
+499 
-506 SVIITAKHRGGDTYG
+506 
-521 TPFTFSIHGEPQT
+521 
-534 TWIIRSINASS
+534 
-545 AELVSQNIDFYIYRI
+545 
-560 YVSVR
+560 
-565 DNQGRHCRAPHII
+565 
-578 PVQAC
+578 AC

-594 ATKIVI
+594 ATRIVI
-600 IGGGASGGG
+600 IGGGG
-609 SAGGGGGAVGGGSAG
+609 SAGGGG
-624 GSAGG
+624 AGG
-629 GVGSGGVGGGG
+629 GGAGGAGGGGAGGGGAGGGGAGGGGGGATGGGG
-640 VGGGG
+640 VGGG
-645 QEGGGGIEQEGGGN
+645 QQ
-659 GEFRPGGGETE
+659 
-670 DHTDWQG
+670 
-677 YTDGYSESYEGYTA
+677 
-691 ATDDTYNGQGSYGR
+691 ATDDSYSGSGNYGR

-746 VVGGVGTGFEPV
+746 AAGGVGTGFEPV

-776 EDRDVSHILAPT
+776 EDRVSTSRSTGTVTLLIL
-788 TAAGGDFCE
+788 F
-797 PSDIYTN
+797 SDIYTN

-834 GISGTGEV
+834 GISGTGEA

-907 IGEDLD
+907 IGEDTD

-941 ANPSWPCI
+941 VNPPWPCV
-949 NVTLPNPESDLNLPP
+949 NVNFPNPESDLNLPP

-971 NGSAPMPPPVGTT
+971 NGCAPMPPPVGTT
-984 TVITENTYTSG
+984 TVVTENTYTSG
-995 STIQPPRPMTD
+995 STIQPPRPMPD
-1006 PLLHGNMTV
+1006 PLLHGNMTM

-1051 HGMLDIPDLTEGSNV
+1051 RSMLDIPDLTDGSNV
-1066 IVTERVIAPNSRLPA
+1066 IVTERVIAPNSRLPT

-1113 IPAELSN
+1113 IPSELSN

-1127 ERVVSGSGVSSL
+1127 ERVVSGSGMSSL
-1139 GATSL
+1139 GGT
-1144 GGANLGGL
+1144 N
-1152 SSLGATSLGGANL
+1152 LGGANL

>member
-1 MDWLPH
+1 K
-7 RMAAFLFLLLVLLD
+7 
-21 FSTGFHVEV
+21 V
-30 KEWDENGTA
+30 KEWNENGTA
-39 KWKTFRR
+39 RWKTFRR

-70 AKIRSDCEE
+70 ARIRSDCEE
-79 NHPVTYSI
+79 NNPITYSI
-87 SGVGIDR
+87 SGVGIDS
-94 APYGIFVINPRTG
+94 APYGIFVVNPRTG

-135 VDLEPPLELRVRVLD
+135 ADLEPPLELRVRVLD
-150 INDNPPIFAQ
+150 INDNPPVFSQA
-160 TVFTG
+160 VFTG
-165 SIEENSM
+165 SIEESSM

-282 LSSDLLR
+282 LSSELLR

-314 DNCFEI
+314 DNWFEI

-338 YEQLQSHSLIIGV
+338 YEHVPTHSLVIGV

-362 HDYQISGTPLT
+362 REYQMFGTPLT
-373 IQVKNVIEPPRFHP
+373 IEVQNVIEPPRFHP

-392 SIPESTRVN
+392 SVPGRAGVN
-401 QVVGTYTAID
+401 SFVGKYTAID
-411 EDTGVIASNVVYS
+411 EDTGAIASNVVIFYFTKYRYS

-446 VINRES
+446 VVDWES
-452 IYVING
+452 VYVVNG
-458 QYKAEVLAITRGVPR
+458 QYRAEVLAITR
-473 YTATGTIVLSMQ
+473 A
-485 DMNDNC
+485 
-491 PIINTELR
+491 
-499 KVCMHSP
+499 
-506 SVIITAKHRGGDTYG
+506 
-521 TPFTFSIHGEPQT
+521 
-534 TWIIRSINASS
+534 
-545 AELVSQNIDFYIYRI
+545 
-560 YVSVR
+560 
-565 DNQGRHCRAPHII
+565 
-578 PVQAC
+578 
-583 QCDSRNYCTSG
+583 
-594 ATKIVI
+594 
-600 IGGGASGGG
+600 GGGG
-609 SAGGGGGAVGGGSAG
+609 AGGGGGG
-624 GSAGG
+624 AGG
-629 GVGSGGVGGGG
+629 GGAGGGG
-640 VGGGG
+640 EFQGGG
-645 QEGGGGIEQEGGGN
+645 EETEQEGGG
-659 GEFRPGGGETE
+659 EFRPEGGETE

-677 YTDGYSESYEGYTA
+677 YTGGYGESDEGFTGT
-691 ATDDTYNGQGSYGR
+691 TDDTYGGDGSYGR
-705 NFPSSTTLSG
+705 YAPASTTLS
-715 AAIGLMFLGGLIFV
+715 ASAIGLMFLGGLIFV

-746 VVGGVGTGFEPV
+746 AAAGVGTGFEPV

-776 EDRDVSHILAPT
+776 EDRVSTSHVSET
-788 TAAGGDFCE
+788 HN
-797 PSDIYTN
+797 IYTN

-834 GISGTGEV
+834 GISGTGEA

-907 IGEDLD
+907 IGEDID

-941 ANPSWPCI
+941 VNPPWPGV
-949 NVTLPNPESDLNLPP
+949 NVTFPSPESDLNLPP

-984 TVITENTYTSG
+984 TVVTENTYTSG

-1006 PLLHGNMTV
+1006 PLLHGNVTV

-1051 HGMLDIPDLTEGSNV
+1051 RGMLDIPDLTDGSNV
-1066 IVTERVIAPNSRLPA
+1066 IVTERVIAPNSRLPT

-1113 IPAELSN
+1113 IPSELSN
-1120 AHNVVVT
+1120 THNVVVT
-1127 ERVVSGSGVSSL
+1127 ERVVSGSGMSSL

-1144 GGANLGGL
+1144 AGANLG
-1152 SSLGATSLGGANL
+1152 S
-1165 GGLSS
+1165 LSS

-1181 GQAMGTAS
+1181 SQAMGTAS

-1199 YSTVQYSSQ
+1199 YSTVQYTSQ

>member
-1 MDWLPH
+1 K
-7 RMAAFLFLLLVLLD
+7 
-21 FSTGFHVEV
+21 V
-30 KEWDENGTA
+30 KEWNENGTA
-39 KWKTFRR
+39 RWKTFRR

-70 AKIRSDCEE
+70 ARIRSDCEE
-79 NHPVTYSI
+79 NNPITYSI

-94 APYGIFVINPRTG
+94 APYGIFVVNPRTG

-135 VDLEPPLELRVRVLD
+135 ADLEPPLELRVRVLD
-150 INDNPPIFAQ
+150 INDNPPVFSQA
-160 TVFTG
+160 VFTG
-165 SIEENSM
+165 SIEESSM

-282 LSSDLLR
+282 LSSELLR

-314 DNCFEI
+314 DNWFEI
-320 VTDRATNQGILR
+320 VTDRATNQGIVR

-338 YEQLQSHSLIIGV
+338 YEHVPTHSLVIGV

-362 HDYQISGTPLT
+362 RDYQMFGTPLT
-373 IQVKNVIEPPRFHP
+373 IEVQNVIEPPRFHP
-387 SSVVF
+387 SSAVF
-392 SIPESTRVN
+392 SVPGRAGVN
-401 QVVGTYTAID
+401 TFVGKYTAID
-411 EDTGVIASNVVYS
+411 EDTGAIASNVVYS

-446 VINRES
+446 VVDWES
-452 IYVING
+452 VYVVNG
-458 QYKAEVLAITRGVPR
+458 QYRAEVLAITRGVPR
-473 YTATGTIVLSMQ
+473 YTATGTIVLS
-485 DMNDNC
+485 
-491 PIINTELR
+491 
-499 KVCMHSP
+499 
-506 SVIITAKHRGGDTYG
+506 
-521 TPFTFSIHGEPQT
+521 IH
-534 TWIIRSINASS
+534 A
-545 AELVSQNIDFYIYRI
+545 
-560 YVSVR
+560 
-565 DNQGRHCRAPHII
+565 
-578 PVQAC
+578 
-583 QCDSRNYCTSG
+583 
-594 ATKIVI
+594 
-600 IGGGASGGG
+600 GGGAGGG
-609 SAGGGGGAVGGGSAG
+609 AAGGAGGAGGGGEFQGGGEG
-624 GSAGG
+624 TE
-629 GVGSGGVGGGG
+629 
-640 VGGGG
+640 
-645 QEGGGGIEQEGGGN
+645 QEGGGG
-659 GEFRPGGGETE
+659 FRPEGGETE

-677 YTDGYSESYEGYTA
+677 YTGGYGESDEGFTGT
-691 ATDDTYNGQGSYGR
+691 TDDTYGGDGSYGR
-705 NFPSSTTLSG
+705 YAPASTTLS
-715 AAIGLMFLGGLIFV
+715 ASAIGLMFLGGLIFV

-746 VVGGVGTGFEPV
+746 AAAGVGTGFEPV

-776 EDRDVSHILAPT
+776 EDRVSTSHVSETRRKITFIFL
-788 TAAGGDFCE
+788 F
-797 PSDIYTN
+797 SDIYTN
-804 TYGGGGVVAS
+804 TYGGGVVAS

-834 GISGTGEV
+834 GISGTGEA
-842 KGSIGGTIKEYREG
+842 KGSIGGTKEYREG

-907 IGEDLD
+907 IGEDID

-941 ANPSWPCI
+941 VNPPWPGV
-949 NVTLPNPESDLNLPP
+949 NVTFPSPESDLNLPP

-984 TVITENTYTSG
+984 TVVTENTYTSG

-1006 PLLHGNMTV
+1006 PLLHGNVTV

-1051 HGMLDIPDLTEGSNV
+1051 RGMLDIPDLTDGSNV
-1066 IVTERVIAPNSRLPA
+1066 IVTERVIAPNSRLPT

-1113 IPAELSN
+1113 IPSELSN

-1127 ERVVSGSGVSSL
+1127 ERVVSGSGMSSL
-1139 GATSL
+1139 GGTSL
-1144 GGANLGGL
+1144 GGANLGSL
-1152 SSLGATSLGGANL
+1152 SSA
-1165 GGLSS
+1165 
-1170 TGQMLSADCHL
+1170 GQMLSADCHL

-1199 YSTVQYSSQ
+1199 YSTVQYSS

>member
-1 MDWLPH
+1 MTWKILKKGISE
-7 RMAAFLFLLLVLLD
+7 L
-21 FSTGFHVEV
+21 E
-30 KEWDENGTA
+30 EWNGNGTA
-39 KWKTFRR
+39 RWKTFRR

-70 AKIRSDCEE
+70 ARIRSDCEE
-79 NHPVTYSI
+79 NNPVTYSI

-94 APYGIFVINPRTG
+94 APYGIFVVNPRTG

-135 VDLEPPLELRVRVLD
+135 MDLEPPLELRVRVLD
-150 INDNPPIFAQ
+150 INDNPPVFAQ
-160 TVFTG
+160 SVFTG
-165 SIEENSM
+165 SVEECSM

-181 ATDADEPN
+181 ASDADEPN

-202 EPSGPPM
+202 EPSGQPM

-246 DGISSLCSC
+246 DGISSHCSC
-255 NVKVIDVNDNFP
+255 HVKVIDVNDNFP

-282 LSSDLLR
+282 LSSEILR

-296 EEFTD
+296 EEFSD

-314 DNCFEI
+314 DNYFEI
-320 VTDRATNQGILR
+320 VTDPATNQGILR

-338 YEQLQSHSLIIGV
+338 YEHIPTHSLSIGV
-351 RNVAAFHHSVA
+351 RNRAEFHHSVMSQ
-362 HDYQISGTPLT
+362 YQVIGTPL
-373 IQVKNVIEPPRFHP
+373 IVEVKNVIEPPRFNP
-387 SSVVF
+387 SAVILSV
-392 SIPESTRVN
+392 PQRTRVN
-401 QVVGTYTAID
+401 YVVGTYTAFD
-411 EDTGVIASNVVYS
+411 EDTGTTANNVIYS

-432 FRINQNTGEITLNK
+432 FRINQNTGEITLSK
-446 VINRES
+446 VIDWES
-452 IYVING
+452 SYVTNG
-458 QYKAEVLAITRGVPR
+458 QYTAEVLAITRGVPR
-473 YTATGTIVLSMQ
+473 YTATGTIVLTMQ
-485 DMNDNC
+485 DTRDNC
-491 PIINTELR
+491 PVINTELR

-506 SVIITAKHRGGDTYG
+506 SVIITAKSINDQYAL
-521 TPFTFSIHGEPQT
+521 PFAFSIHGEPQT

-545 AELVSQNIDFYIYRI
+545 AELVNQNMDFYLYKISIR
-560 YVSVR
+560 VR
-565 DNQGRHCRAPHII
+565 DSQGRSCLQPYVI
-578 PVQAC
+578 PLQAC
-583 QCDSRNYCTSG
+583 RCDSRNYCSSG

-600 IGGGASGGG
+600 IGGGGGAGGG
-609 SAGGGGGAVGGGSAG
+609 SAD
-624 GSAGG
+624 
-629 GVGSGGVGGGG
+629 
-640 VGGGG
+640 
-645 QEGGGGIEQEGGGN
+645 ILN
-659 GEFRPGGGETE
+659 TC
-670 DHTDWQG
+670 
-677 YTDGYSESYEGYTA
+677 
-691 ATDDTYNGQGSYGR
+691 
-705 NFPSSTTLSG
+705 
-715 AAIGLMFLGGLIFV
+715 FL
-729 LIPIL
+729 
-734 MSMSDCCGCGPG
+734 DCCGCGPG
-746 VVGGVGTGFEPV
+746 AAAGVGTGFEPV

-776 EDRDVSHILAPT
+776 EDRVSTFHVSKVHRITYFLFA
-788 TAAGGDFCE
+788 
-797 PSDIYTN
+797 DIYTN

-834 GISGTGEV
+834 GISGTGEA
-842 KGSIGGTIKEYREG
+842 KGSVGGTIKEYREG

-892 EGVGTPVGSVGCCSF
+892 EGIGTPVGSVGCCSF
-907 IGEDLD
+907 IGEDTD
-913 ETYLDTLGPKFKTL
+913 ETYLETLGPKFKTL

-941 ANPSWPCI
+941 ANPPWPGI
-949 NVTLPNPESDLNLPP
+949 NVTFPNSECDLNLPP
-964 PGTTIIV
+964 PGTTILV
-971 NGSAPMPPPVGTT
+971 NGSAPMAPP
-984 TVITENTYTSG
+984 
-995 STIQPPRPMTD
+995 PPRPMPD
-1006 PLLHGNMTV
+1006 PLLHGNVTV

-1051 HGMLDIPDLTEGSNV
+1051 RGMLDIPDLTDGSNV

-1113 IPAELSN
+1113 IPSELSN

-1127 ERVVSGSGVSSL
+1127 ERVVSGSGMSNL
-1139 GATSL
+1139 AGGGL
-1144 GGANLGGL
+1144 GGA
-1152 SSLGATSLGGANL
+1152 SL

-1170 TGQMLSADCHL
+1170 TGQMLNADCHL

>member
-1 MDWLPH
+1 K
-7 RMAAFLFLLLVLLD
+7 
-21 FSTGFHVEV
+21 V
-30 KEWDENGTA
+30 KEWDENGMA
-39 KWKTFRR
+39 RWKTFRR

-70 AKIRSDCEE
+70 ARIRSDCEE
-79 NHPVTYSI
+79 NSPVTYSI

-94 APYGIFVINPRTG
+94 APYGIFVVNPRTG

-135 VDLEPPLELRVRVLD
+135 MDLEPPLELRVRVLD
-150 INDNPPIFAQ
+150 INDNPPVFAQ

-165 SIEENSM
+165 SIEESSM

-282 LSSDLLR
+282 LSSELLR

-320 VTDRATNQGILR
+320 ITDRATNQGILR
-332 VIKELN
+332 VIKELD
-338 YEQLQSHSLIIGV
+338 YEQLRTHSLMIGV
-351 RNVAAFHHSVA
+351 RNVAGFHHSVA
-362 HDYQISGTPLT
+362 QEYQIYGTPLT
-373 IQVKNVIEPPRFHP
+373 IEVKNVIEPPKFHP

-392 SIPESTRVN
+392 SLSESTRVN
-401 QVVGTYTAID
+401 SVVGTYTAID
-411 EDTGVIASNVVYS
+411 EDTRAIASNVYFHFTKHRYS
-424 IGRDPGAW
+424 IGRDPAAW

-452 IYVING
+452 VYVING
-458 QYKAEVLAITRGVPR
+458 QYKAEVLAITR
-473 YTATGTIVLSMQ
+473 
-485 DMNDNC
+485 
-491 PIINTELR
+491 
-499 KVCMHSP
+499 
-506 SVIITAKHRGGDTYG
+506 
-521 TPFTFSIHGEPQT
+521 
-534 TWIIRSINASS
+534 
-545 AELVSQNIDFYIYRI
+545 
-560 YVSVR
+560 
-565 DNQGRHCRAPHII
+565 
-578 PVQAC
+578 AC

-594 ATKIVI
+594 ATKIII
-600 IGGGASGGG
+600 IG
-609 SAGGGGGAVGGGSAG
+609 GGGGGAGGGGDG
-624 GSAGG
+624 GGGAGG
-629 GVGSGGVGGGG
+629 GTDIGGGG
-640 VGGGG
+640 EGREDVGG
-645 QEGGGGIEQEGGGN
+645 QGGGDGQT
-659 GEFRPGGGETE
+659 RPGGGDFE
-670 DHTDWQG
+670 DHTDWQV
-677 YTDGYSESYEGYTA
+677 YTDGYGGGEDGYTA
-691 ATDDTYNGQGSYGR
+691 SIDDGYAGNENYGR
-705 NFPSSTTLSG
+705 DYQSPTTLSG
-715 AAIGLMFLGGLIFV
+715 PAIGLMFLGGLIFV

-734 MSMSDCCGCGPG
+734 MSMCDCCRCGRG
-746 VVGGVGTGFEPV
+746 AAGGVGTGFEPV

-776 EDRDVSHILAPT
+776 EDRVSIFMFLKS
-788 TAAGGDFCE
+788 E
-797 PSDIYTN
+797 IYNN

-907 IGEDLD
+907 IGEDTD
-913 ETYLDTLGPKFKTL
+913 ETYLDTLGPKFRTL

-941 ANPSWPCI
+941 VNPPWPGV
-949 NVTLPNPESDLNLPP
+949 NVAFPNPESDLNLPP
-964 PGTTIIV
+964 PGTTIVV

-984 TVITENTYTSG
+984 TVVTENTYTSG
-995 STIQPPRPMTD
+995 STIQPPRPMPD

-1051 HGMLDIPDLTEGSNV
+1051 RGMLDIPDLTDGSNV

-1113 IPAELSN
+1113 IPSELSN

-1127 ERVVSGSGVSSL
+1127 ERVVSGSGMSSL
-1139 GATSL
+1139 G
-1144 GGANLGGL
+1144 G
-1152 SSLGATSLGGANL
+1152 TSLGGANL

>member
-1 MDWLPH
+1 FCP
-7 RMAAFLFLLLVLLD
+7 AFFMLIFLSFLQVLLD

-30 KEWDENGTA
+30 KEWNGNGTA
-39 KWKTFRR
+39 RWKTFRR

-70 AKIRSDCEE
+70 ARIRSDCEE
-79 NHPVTYSI
+79 NNPVTYSI

-94 APYGIFVINPRTG
+94 APYGIFVVNPRTG

-135 VDLEPPLELRVRVLD
+135 MDLEPPLELRVRVLD
-150 INDNPPIFAQ
+150 INDNPPVFAQ
-160 TVFTG
+160 SVFTG
-165 SIEENSM
+165 SVEECSM

-181 ATDADEPN
+181 ASDADEPN

-202 EPSGPPM
+202 EPSGQPM

-246 DGISSLCSC
+246 DGISSHCSC
-255 NVKVIDVNDNFP
+255 HVKVIDVNDNFP
-267 TLAQSSFSASISENS
+267 TLAQSSVTSISENS
-282 LSSDLLR
+282 LSSEILR

-296 EEFTD
+296 EEFSD

-314 DNCFEI
+314 DNYFEI
-320 VTDRATNQGILR
+320 VTDPATNQGILR

-338 YEQLQSHSLIIGV
+338 YEHIPTHSLSIGV
-351 RNVAAFHHSVA
+351 RNRAEFHHSVMSQ
-362 HDYQISGTPLT
+362 YQVIGTPL
-373 IQVKNVIEPPRFHP
+373 IVEVKNVIEPPRFNP
-387 SSVVF
+387 SAVILSV
-392 SIPESTRVN
+392 PQRTRVN
-401 QVVGTYTAID
+401 YVVGTYTAFD
-411 EDTGVIASNVVYS
+411 EDTGTTANNVIYS

-432 FRINQNTGEITLNK
+432 FRINQNTGEITLSK
-446 VINRES
+446 VIDWES
-452 IYVING
+452 SYVTNG
-458 QYKAEVLAITRGVPR
+458 QYTAEVLAITRGKKQ
-473 YTATGTIVLSMQ
+473 ILSSETKLFIQYIFFNSMFSHL
-485 DMNDNC
+485 NSVYN
-491 PIINTELR
+491 ILNTCFL
-499 KVCMHSP
+499 
-506 SVIITAKHRGGDTYG
+506 
-521 TPFTFSIHGEPQT
+521 F
-534 TWIIRSINASS
+534 
-545 AELVSQNIDFYIYRI
+545 
-560 YVSVR
+560 
-565 DNQGRHCRAPHII
+565 
-578 PVQAC
+578 
-583 QCDSRNYCTSG
+583 
-594 ATKIVI
+594 
-600 IGGGASGGG
+600 
-609 SAGGGGGAVGGGSAG
+609 
-624 GSAGG
+624 
-629 GVGSGGVGGGG
+629 
-640 VGGGG
+640 
-645 QEGGGGIEQEGGGN
+645 
-659 GEFRPGGGETE
+659 
-670 DHTDWQG
+670 
-677 YTDGYSESYEGYTA
+677 
-691 ATDDTYNGQGSYGR
+691 
-705 NFPSSTTLSG
+705 LS
-715 AAIGLMFLGGLIFV
+715 F
-729 LIPIL
+729 
-734 MSMSDCCGCGPG
+734 
-746 VVGGVGTGFEPV
+746 GTGFEPV

-776 EDRDVSHILAPT
+776 EDRVSTFHVSKVHSNLY
-788 TAAGGDFCE
+788 
-797 PSDIYTN
+797 IYTN

-834 GISGTGEV
+834 GISGTGEA
-842 KGSIGGTIKEYREG
+842 KGSVGGTIKEYREG

-892 EGVGTPVGSVGCCSF
+892 EGIGTPVGSVGCCSF
-907 IGEDLD
+907 IGEDTD
-913 ETYLDTLGPKFKTL
+913 ETYLETLGPKFKTL

-941 ANPSWPCI
+941 ANPPWPGI
-949 NVTLPNPESDLNLPP
+949 NVTFPNSECDLNLPP
-964 PGTTIIV
+964 PGTTILV
-971 NGSAPMPPPVGTT
+971 NGSAPMAPPAGTT
-984 TVITENTYTSG
+984 TVVTENTYTSA
-995 STIQPPRPMTD
+995 STVQPPRPMPD
-1006 PLLHGNMTV
+1006 PLLHGNVTV

-1051 HGMLDIPDLTEGSNV
+1051 RGMLDIPDLTDGSNV

-1113 IPAELSN
+1113 IPSELSN

-1127 ERVVSGSGVSSL
+1127 ERVVSGSGMSNL
-1139 GATSL
+1139 AGGGL
-1144 GGANLGGL
+1144 GGA
-1152 SSLGATSLGGANL
+1152 SL

-1170 TGQMLSADCHL
+1170 TGQMLNADCHL

>member
-1 MDWLPH
+1 L
-7 RMAAFLFLLLVLLD
+7 LFLQVLLD

-30 KEWDENGTA
+30 KEWDENGMA
-39 KWKTFRR
+39 RWKTFRR

-70 AKIRSDCEE
+70 ARIRSDCEE
-79 NHPVTYSI
+79 DNPITYSI

-94 APYGIFVINPRTG
+94 APFGIFVVNPRTG

-150 INDNPPIFAQ
+150 INDNAPIFAQ

-165 SIEENSM
+165 SVEESSM

-223 YLDREQH
+223 FLDREQH

-282 LSSDLLR
+282 LSSELLR

-320 VTDRATNQGILR
+320 ITDRATNQGILR
-332 VIKELN
+332 VIKELDF
-338 YEQLQSHSLIIGV
+338 EHIRTHSLMIGV

-362 HDYQISGTPLT
+362 HEYQIFGTPLT
-373 IQVKNVIEPPRFHP
+373 VEVKNLIEPPRFHP

-392 SIPESTRVN
+392 SLAEGARAN
-401 QVVGTYTAID
+401 YVVGTYTAMD
-411 EDTGVIASNVVYS
+411 EDTRTIASNVVYS
-424 IGRDPGAW
+424 IGRDPAAW

-446 VINRES
+446 VINRDS
-452 IYVING
+452 VYVVNG
-458 QYKAEVLAITRGVPR
+458 QYQAEVLAITR
-473 YTATGTIVLSMQ
+473 
-485 DMNDNC
+485 
-491 PIINTELR
+491 
-499 KVCMHSP
+499 
-506 SVIITAKHRGGDTYG
+506 
-521 TPFTFSIHGEPQT
+521 
-534 TWIIRSINASS
+534 
-545 AELVSQNIDFYIYRI
+545 
-560 YVSVR
+560 
-565 DNQGRHCRAPHII
+565 
-578 PVQAC
+578 AC

-594 ATKIVI
+594 ATRIII
-600 IGGGASGGG
+600 IGGGGT
-609 SAGGGGGAVGGGSAG
+609 AGGGGGGTDEGGREDG
-624 GSAGG
+624 GQ
-629 GVGSGGVGGGG
+629 GGGG
-640 VGGGG
+640 GDYDG
-645 QEGGGGIEQEGGGN
+645 QT
-659 GEFRPGGGETE
+659 RPGGGDFE
-670 DHTDWQG
+670 DTTDWQG
-677 YTDGYSESYEGYTA
+677 YTDGYDGGEGGYTA
-691 ATDDTYNGQGSYGR
+691 STDDSYAGNENYGR
-705 NFPSSTTLSG
+705 DYQSNTTLSG

-746 VVGGVGTGFEPV
+746 AAGGVGTGFEPV

-776 EDRDVSHILAPT
+776 EDRVSTCHVSKT
-788 TAAGGDFCE
+788 RN
-797 PSDIYTN
+797 IYNN

-834 GISGTGEV
+834 GISGTGEA

-907 IGEDLD
+907 IGEDTD
-913 ETYLDTLGPKFKTL
+913 ETYLETLGPKFKTL

-941 ANPSWPCI
+941 VNPPWPGV
-949 NVTLPNPESDLNLPP
+949 NVAFPSPESDLNLPP
-964 PGTTIIV
+964 PGTTIVV

-984 TVITENTYTSG
+984 TIVTENTYTSG
-995 STIQPPRPMTD
+995 ATIQPPRPMPD

-1022 SPSLCVDPLRASNV
+1022 SPSFSVDPLRASNV

-1051 HGMLDIPDLTEGSNV
+1051 RGMLDIPDLTEGSNV

-1113 IPAELSN
+1113 IPSELSN

-1127 ERVVSGSGVSSL
+1127 ERVVSGSGMSSM
-1139 GATSL
+1139 GGTSL
-1144 GGANLGGL
+1144 GGANL
-1152 SSLGATSLGGANL
+1152 S
-1165 GGLSS
+1165 GLSS

-1181 GQAMGTAS
+1181 GQGVGTAS

>member
-1 MDWLPH
+1 QV
-7 RMAAFLFLLLVLLD
+7 FLD

-30 KEWDENGTA
+30 KEWNENGTA
-39 KWKTFRR
+39 RWKTFRR

-79 NHPVTYSI
+79 NYPITYSI

-94 APYGIFVINPRTG
+94 APYGIFVVNPRTG

-135 VDLEPPLELRVRVLD
+135 VDLETPLELRVRVLD

-165 SIEENSM
+165 SVEENSM

-181 ATDADEPN
+181 ASDADEPN

-282 LSSDLLR
+282 LSSELLR

-314 DNCFEI
+314 DNWFEI

-338 YEQLQSHSLIIGV
+338 YEHLQTHSLTIGV

-362 HDYQISGTPLT
+362 HDFRMSGTP
-373 IQVKNVIEPPRFHP
+373 IIIEVKNVIEPPRFNP
-387 SSVVF
+387 PSVVF
-392 SIPESTRVN
+392 SVSERTRIN
-401 QVVGTYTAID
+401 DVVGTYTAID
-411 EDTGVIASNVVYS
+411 EDTGAIATNVVYS

-446 VINRES
+446 VIEWES

-458 QYKAEVLAITRGVPR
+458 QYTAEVLAVTRGVPR
-473 YTATGTIVLSMQ
+473 YTATGTIVLS
-485 DMNDNC
+485 
-491 PIINTELR
+491 
-499 KVCMHSP
+499 
-506 SVIITAKHRGGDTYG
+506 
-521 TPFTFSIHGEPQT
+521 IHAG
-534 TWIIRSINASS
+534 
-545 AELVSQNIDFYIYRI
+545 
-560 YVSVR
+560 
-565 DNQGRHCRAPHII
+565 
-578 PVQAC
+578 
-583 QCDSRNYCTSG
+583 G
-594 ATKIVI
+594 AT
-600 IGGGASGGG
+600 
-609 SAGGGGGAVGGGSAG
+609 GGGGGFGGG
-624 GSAGG
+624 GG
-629 GVGSGGVGGGG
+629 GFGGGGGDVGGGG
-640 VGGGG
+640 MGGGG
-645 QEGGGGIEQEGGGN
+645 QAGEGGIEQEGGGN
-659 GEFRPGGGETE
+659 
-670 DHTDWQG
+670 
-677 YTDGYSESYEGYTA
+677 
-691 ATDDTYNGQGSYGR
+691 ATDDTYYGSGNYGR
-705 NFPSSTTLSG
+705 NFQSTTLSG

-746 VVGGVGTGFEPV
+746 VAGGVGTGFEPV

-776 EDRDVSHILAPT
+776 EDRVSTSCVSKTCSNSYLQKRLHLTRSMKLI
-788 TAAGGDFCE
+788 DY
-797 PSDIYTN
+797 IYTN

-834 GISGTGEV
+834 GISGTGEA

-907 IGEDLD
+907 IGEDTD

-941 ANPSWPCI
+941 VNLPWPSV
-949 NVTLPNPESDLNLPP
+949 NATFPNPESDLNLPP
-964 PGTTIIV
+964 PGTTIVV

-984 TVITENTYTSG
+984 TVVTESTYTSG
-995 STIQPPRPMTD
+995 STIQPPRPMPD

-1022 SPSLCVDPLRASNV
+1022 SPSLRVDPLRASNV

-1051 HGMLDIPDLTEGSNV
+1051 RGMLDIPDLTDGSNV
-1066 IVTERVIAPNSRLPA
+1066 IVTERVIAPNSRLPT

-1113 IPAELSN
+1113 IPSELSN

-1127 ERVVSGSGVSSL
+1127 ERVVSGSGISTL
-1139 GATSL
+1139 GGTSL

-1152 SSLGATSLGGANL
+1152 SSAGQV
-1165 GGLSS
+1165 LS
-1170 TGQMLSADCHL
+1170 TDCHL
-1181 GQAMGTAS
+1181 GQAMATAS

>member
-7 RMAAFLFLLLVLLD
+7 QTPAFLFLLLVLLD
-21 FSTGFHVEV
+21 FSTGFHVQV
-30 KEWDENGTA
+30 KEWDENGMA
-39 KWKTFRR
+39 RWKTFRR

-70 AKIRSDCEE
+70 ARIRSDCEE
-79 NHPVTYSI
+79 NNPVTYSI

-94 APYGIFVINPRTG
+94 PPFGIFVVNSRTG

-135 VDLEPPLELRVRVLD
+135 IDLEEPLELRVRVLD

-165 SIEENSM
+165 SIEESSM

-209 FIMNKYTGELHLAN
+209 FIMNKYTGELHIAN

-282 LSSDLLR
+282 LSSELLR

-301 NWLAEFFFISGNE
+301 NWFAEFFFISGNE

-338 YEQLQSHSLIIGV
+338 YEHISTHSLTIGV

-362 HDYQISGTPLT
+362 QDYRISGTPLT

-387 SSVVF
+387 TSVVF
-392 SIPESTRVN
+392 SVPGSTRAN
-401 QVVGTYTAID
+401 YVVGTYTAID
-411 EDTGVIASNVVYS
+411 EDTGAIASNVVYS

-432 FRINQNTGEITLNK
+432 FRINQNTGEISLNK
-446 VINRES
+446 VVDWES
-452 IYVING
+452 VYVING

-473 YTATGTIVLSMQ
+473 YTATGTIVLSMH
-485 DMNDNC
+485 DISDNC
-491 PIINTELR
+491 PTISTELR

-506 SVIITAKHRGGDTYG
+506 SVVITAKSMDGSQYG
-521 TPFTFSIHGEPQT
+521 APFTFSIHGEPQT

-545 AELVSQNIDFYIYRI
+545 AELVSQNFDFYLYRVYI
-560 YVSVR
+560 SVR
-565 DNQGRHCRAPHII
+565 DSQGRRCLKPHVI

-594 ATKIVI
+594 ATKIII
-600 IGGGASGGG
+600 IGGGG
-609 SAGGGGGAVGGGSAG
+609 AGGGG
-624 GSAGG
+624 AGG
-629 GVGSGGVGGGG
+629 GGAGGGG
-640 VGGGG
+640 TGGGG
-645 QEGGGGIEQEGGGN
+645 MGGGGMEGGGPSESGPIEGQTDEQ
-659 GEFRPGGGETE
+659 TE
-670 DHTDWQG
+670 WPT
-677 YTDGYSESYEGYTA
+677 YTDAYSDSEGYTGV
-691 ATDDTYNGQGSYGR
+691 TGDYNGNGYYGR
-705 NFPSSTTLSG
+705 DTTSATTLSG
-715 AAIGLMFLGGLIFV
+715 SAIGLMFLGGLIFV

-746 VVGGVGTGFEPV
+746 AAGGVGTGFEPV

-776 EDRDVSHILAPT
+776 EDRDVSHILGPT
-788 TAAGGDFCE
+788 TAPGGDFCE

-834 GISGTGEV
+834 GISGAGEV
-842 KGSIGGTIKEYREG
+842 KGSVGGTIKEYREG

-907 IGEDLD
+907 IGEDID

-941 ANPSWPCI
+941 VNPPWSGVNI
-949 NVTLPNPESDLNLPP
+949 TFPNPESDLNLPP

-984 TVITENTYTSG
+984 TVVTENTYTSG
-995 STIQPPRPMTD
+995 STIQPPRPMPD

-1051 HGMLDIPDLTEGSNV
+1051 RGMLDIPDLTDGSNV
-1066 IVTERVIAPNSRLPA
+1066 IVTERVIAPNSRLPT

-1113 IPAELSN
+1113 IPSELSN

-1127 ERVVSGSGVSSL
+1127 ERVVSGSGMSSL
-1139 GATSL
+1139 GGTSL

-1152 SSLGATSLGGANL
+1152 GSA
-1165 GGLSS
+1165 
-1170 TGQMLSADCHL
+1170 GQMLSADCHL
-1181 GQAMGTAS
+1181 GQAIGTAS